1 MIQTKQLR
9 LMKCMRVKSILKFNE
24 DNPKDGSVL
33 IINSNKVSNIN
44 TLLGPIEIKN
54 TSPYKYIMIDRL
66 IDLSINKKPIKKNV
80 YVNAKKDV
88 ELLKDEMPNLRIID
102 TRMLSRGEFSKN
114 FIYYLNNINNV
125 FKMNS
130 ENIPSIKKPFI
141 YWKNVIEVINNYM
154 KYYPNKTMIINI
166 EEYKNSFID
175 TMRKKSKEFNPIT
188 LLYELIKYNYMDFV
202 DLVEDLDIILVSNNG
217 MSLRVNGKECFK
229 LKGMKPNAGSAVASE
244 FKSELS
250 KLMNKTIPDGDI
262 NDAERIY
269 NMDLR
274 VSSITDSILGKYGAA
289 TGEIPENVKEK
300 VSDAVQKAIEQ
311 IDEKQGSAEG
321 ITANT
326 EDIENIIVANTEILK
341 EVAKEK
347 KSVAMKSSAS
357 SKRDELLREK
367 QLSLEVQGKTLGDI
381 LSTSTDDVK
390 IEVNDISKSID
401 TINKNVTKV
410 RYPNINKDYI
420 EKVMQKDI
428 LNTVACLSD
437 REDIQ
442 IYVRNIKIED
452 SSDINNY
459 KDTYTIDLEDSLRVR
474 HRLVFDV
481 PKFIDN
487 RFLWI
492 GGNKKYIN
500 NQQLM
505 LPVVKVSGDTVQ
517 LVSNY
522 NKLFVYRYGSKVSSV
537 NEKLKKAL
545 NSSVNGVRVI
555 NGKYDKENTKYLT
568 IIDYDD
574 LSCNFK
580 EITIGDV
587 TLYFNQTEMRQIF
600 LDNVP
605 KNKIDEYEELVD
617 SKILPVGKGKTN
629 IFYYINFDTNT
640 VHQTNFKNTIDT
652 KMSLIDFIL
661 SKSPQLKEEVS
672 KQSVG
677 KKYMYTRVKIM
688 NKYVPTI
695 LLLAYKNGLS
705 NILNRIKADYFFSDT
720 RPRVDLNETVIE
732 FNDGYLVFSNVPYQ
746 NALLLNGLLEI
757 PTKNYSFDDFS
768 DLLTYQDIFESIYGR
783 RNIANAFSNFFDNF
797 IDPITL
803 EVLQKLSLPTDLT
816 GLVLYANELLID
828 NQFRTE
834 LDLRSFRFRSAE
846 LISARLYK
854 LIATA
859 YEQYKATANHRNPR
873 KISIRKDA
881 LIKDILA
888 QTIVEDYSELNPIVE
903 LQKLHGATKK
913 GPSGCNLA
921 EAYTKTQRSF
931 HKSMTGVYTISSSP
945 DANVGVQRVLTME
958 PPIVD
963 VRGFVDNK
971 AMDNRLDEYNDV
983 NLFGP
988 AEMMTTGG
996 VQRDDAMRTAMSTKQ
1011 STHLTPVSKS
1021 SPSLI
1026 TNGAEKSMHY
1036 HLSKDW
1042 SFVAKDDGKVVELD
1056 EDNGLMIVEYKNGES
1071 DAITIGSRIA
1081 KNGAGGFYL
1090 SKKMIPNYKKG
1101 DTFKKND
1108 ILAQDRDFFTNSEHF
1123 GNQFNIGTLEKIVL
1137 LSSAATFEDSSYV
1150 TKQVSRDM
1158 ASEIVMQKQVVLG
1171 PNTNVDYMVNIGDTI
1186 QSGDELIRFEQSFDE
1201 DSLNVLLANVGE
1213 DMKEDIKMNNKE
1225 KVKSKYSG
1233 VIEDIKIYSSVDLN
1247 DLSPSLRKIVNKH
1260 YKKIKD
1266 RKKLLEKYDNN
1277 NNPLIKCNML
1287 FNENTETVK
1296 TTNDGKFKGV
1306 ALNDGVLIEFYIKI
1320 HDELGPGD
1328 KIVFFSALK
1337 SIITDVIP
1345 EGQEAYTEFRPD
1357 EKIGAVLSCNSIIAR
1372 GIVSCQYMMMGNKLL
1387 IELSRQLKD
1396 IYEGK
1401 K

>member
-9 LMKCMRVKSILKFNE
+9 LMKCMRVKSILKYNE
-24 DNPKDGSVL
+24 NNPKDDSVL
-33 IINSNKVSNIN
+33 LINSNKVSNIN
-44 TLLGPIEIKN
+44 TLLGPIQIK
-54 TSPYKYIMIDRL
+54 TMSPYKYILVDRL

-80 YVNAKKDV
+80 YVNAKKDI
-88 ELLKDEMPNLRIID
+88 ESLKDEMPGIKIID
-102 TRMLSRGEFSKN
+102 TRMLSRGDFHKN
-114 FIYYLNNINNV
+114 IIYYLNNINNI

-130 ENIPSIKKPFI
+130 ENIPTSKKSSI
-141 YWKNVIEVINNYM
+141 YWKNINRVIGNM
-154 KYYPNKTMIINI
+154 QYYPNKTMIINI
-166 EEYKNSFID
+166 EEYKNSFIP
-175 TMRKKSKEFNPIT
+175 TIRRRSKEFNPIT
-188 LLYELIKYNYMDFV
+188 LLYELIKYNYMEFV
-202 DLVEDLDIILVSNNG
+202 DLGNLDIILVSNNG
-217 MSLRVNGKECFK
+217 MSLRVNGSECFK
-229 LKGMKPNAGSAVASE
+229 LKGNKPNVGSAVASE
-244 FKSELS
+244 FKMELF
-250 KLMNKTIPDGDI
+250 KLMNKTMTDEDT

-274 VSSITDSILGKYGAA
+274 VSSITDAILGKYSAV
-289 TGEIPENVKEK
+289 TGEVPDNVKEK
-300 VSDAVQKAIEQ
+300 VNDAVQKAIEQ
-311 IDEKQGSAEG
+311 IDEKQGSGGVAP
-321 ITANT
+321 NT
-326 EDIENIIVANTEILK
+326 EDIENIITANTEILK

-357 SKRDELLREK
+357 SKRDEMLREK
-367 QLSLEVQGKTLGDI
+367 QLTLDVQGKTLGDI
-381 LSTSTDDVK
+381 LSVSTDDVK
-390 IEVNDISKSID
+390 IEVNDISKNVD
-401 TINKNVTKV
+401 TINKNVTEV
-410 RYPNINKDYI
+410 RYPNINKDYV
-420 EKVMQKDI
+420 ENVMKKDI
-428 LNTVACLSD
+428 LSAVTCLSD
-437 REDIQ
+437 KSDIQ
-442 IYVRNIKIED
+442 IYVRNIKVED

-522 NKLFVYRYGSKVSSV
+522 NKLFVYRYGSKVSSL

-545 NSSVNGVRVI
+545 NSPIKGIKVI

-580 EITIGDV
+580 EISIGDIKF
-587 TLYFNQTEMRQIF
+587 YFNQSEIRQIF
-600 LDNVP
+600 LDSVP
-605 KNKIDEYEELVD
+605 KNKIDEYEKLVD
-617 SKILPVGKGKTN
+617 SKILPVGKGNKN
-629 IFYYINFDTNT
+629 VFYYVNFDTNT
-640 VHQTNFKNTIDT
+640 VYQTNFNNSIDT
-652 KMSLIDFIL
+652 KMSLIDFML
-661 SKSPQLKEEVS
+661 SKSPQLKDEIS
-672 KQSVG
+672 KQSTG

-705 NILNRIKADYFFSDT
+705 NILSQIKAEYYFSDT
-720 RPRVDLNETVIE
+720 RPRIDLNESIVE
-732 FNDGYLVFSNVPYQ
+732 FNDGYLVFSNVPFK
-746 NALLLNGLLEI
+746 NSLLLNGLLEI

-768 DLLTYQDIFESIYGR
+768 DVLTYQDIFESIYGR

-816 GLVLYANELLID
+816 GLVLYANELLVD

-834 LDLRSFRFRSAE
+834 LDIRSFRFRSAE
-846 LISARLYK
+846 LIPARLYK
-854 LIATA
+854 LIASS

-903 LQKLHGATKK
+903 MQKLHGATKK
-913 GPSGCNLA
+913 GPSGCNLE
-921 EAYTKTQRSF
+921 EAYTKVQRSF

-945 DANVGVQRVLTME
+945 DGNVGIQRVLTME
-958 PPIVD
+958 PPISD
-963 VRGFVDNK
+963 VRGFIDNK

-988 AEMMTTGG
+988 AEMLTTGG
-996 VQRDDAMRTAMSTKQ
+996 AQRDDAMRTAMSTKQ
-1011 STHLTPVSKS
+1011 STHLTPVSKA

-1026 TNGAEKSMHY
+1026 TNGAEKAIQY

-1042 SFVAKDDGKVVELD
+1042 SFIAKDDGKVVELND
-1056 EDNGLMIVEYKNGES
+1056 DTGLMIVEYKNGES
-1071 DAITIGSRIA
+1071 DAISINNRIA

-1123 GNQFNIGTLEKIVL
+1123 GNQFNIGTLEKIAL

-1171 PNTNVDYMVNIGDTI
+1171 PNTNVDYMVKIGDTV

-1201 DSLNVLLANVGE
+1201 DSLNVLLSNVGE
-1213 DMKEDIKMNNKE
+1213 DMKEDIMMNNKE
-1225 KVKSKYSG
+1225 KVKTKYSG
-1233 VIEDIKIYSSVDLN
+1233 VIEDIKVYSSVSLN
-1247 DLSPSLRKIVNKH
+1247 DLSPSLRKVVNKH
-1260 YKKIKD
+1260 YNRIKD
-1266 RKKLLEKYDNN
+1266 RRKLLEKYDKS
-1277 NNPLIKCNML
+1277 NNPLVKCNML

-1320 HDELGPGD
+1320 HDELGAGD

-1337 SIITDVIP
+1337 TIITNVIP
-1345 EGQEAYTEFRPD
+1345 EGQEAYTSFRPD

>member
-9 LMKCMRVKSILKFNE
+9 LMKCMRVKSILKYNE
-24 DNPKDGSVL
+24 NNPKDDSVL
-33 IINSNKVSNIN
+33 IINSNKVSNID
-44 TLLGPIEIKN
+44 TLLGPIQIK
-54 TSPYKYIMIDRL
+54 TMSPYKYILVDRL
-66 IDLSINKKPIKKNV
+66 IDLSINKTPIKKNV
-80 YVNAKKDV
+80 YVNAKKDI
-88 ELLKDEMPNLRIID
+88 ESLKDEMPGIKTID
-102 TRMLSRGEFSKN
+102 TRMLSRGDFHKN
-114 FIYYLNNINNV
+114 IIYYLNNINNI

-130 ENIPSIKKPFI
+130 ENIPTSKKSSI
-141 YWKNVIEVINNYM
+141 YWKNINRVIGNM
-154 KYYPNKTMIINI
+154 QYYPNKTMIINI
-166 EEYKNSFID
+166 EEYKNSFIP
-175 TMRKKSKEFNPIT
+175 TIRRKSKEFNPIT
-188 LLYELIKYNYMDFV
+188 LLYELIKYNYMEFV
-202 DLVEDLDIILVSNNG
+202 DLGNLDIILVSNNG
-217 MSLRVNGKECFK
+217 MSLRVNGSECFK
-229 LKGMKPNAGSAVASE
+229 LKGNKPNVGSAVASE
-244 FKSELS
+244 FKMELF
-250 KLMNKTIPDGDI
+250 KLMNRTMTDEDT

-274 VSSITDSILGKYGAA
+274 VSSITDAILGKYSAV
-289 TGEIPENVKEK
+289 TGEVPDNVKEK
-300 VSDAVQKAIEQ
+300 VNDAVQKAIEQ
-311 IDEKQGSAEG
+311 IDEKQGSGGVAP
-321 ITANT
+321 NT
-326 EDIENIIVANTEILK
+326 EDIENIITANTEILK

-367 QLSLEVQGKTLGDI
+367 QLTLDVQGKTLGDI
-381 LSTSTDDVK
+381 LSVSTDDVK
-390 IEVNDISKSID
+390 IEVNDISKSVD
-401 TINKNVTKV
+401 TINKNVTEV
-410 RYPNINKDYI
+410 RYPNINKDYV
-420 EKVMQKDI
+420 ENVMKKDI
-428 LNTVACLSD
+428 LSAVTCLSD
-437 REDIQ
+437 KDDIQ
-442 IYVRNIKIED
+442 IYVRNIKVED

-522 NKLFVYRYGSKVSSV
+522 NKLFVYRYGSKVSSL

-545 NSSVNGVRVI
+545 NSPIKGIKVI

-580 EITIGDV
+580 EISIGDIKF
-587 TLYFNQTEMRQIF
+587 YFNQSEIRQLF
-600 LDNVP
+600 LDSVP
-605 KNKIDEYEELVD
+605 KNKIDEYEKLVD
-617 SKILPVGKGKTN
+617 SKILPVGKGNKN
-629 IFYYINFDTNT
+629 VFYYVNFDTNT
-640 VHQTNFKNTIDT
+640 VYQTNFNNSIDT
-652 KMSLIDFIL
+652 KMSLIDFML
-661 SKSPQLKEEVS
+661 SKSPQLKDELS
-672 KQSVG
+672 KQSTG

-705 NILNRIKADYFFSDT
+705 NILSQIKAEYYFSDT
-720 RPRVDLNETVIE
+720 RPRIALNESIVE
-732 FNDGYLVFSNVPYQ
+732 FNDGYLVFSNVPFK
-746 NALLLNGLLEI
+746 NSLLLNGLLEI

-768 DLLTYQDIFESIYGR
+768 DVLTYQDIFESIYGR

-816 GLVLYANELLID
+816 GLVLYANELLVD

-834 LDLRSFRFRSAE
+834 LDIRSFRFRSAE
-846 LISARLYK
+846 LIPARLYK
-854 LIATA
+854 LIASS

-903 LQKLHGATKK
+903 MQKLHGATKK
-913 GPSGCNLA
+913 GPSGCNLE
-921 EAYTKTQRSF
+921 EAYTKVQRSF

-945 DANVGVQRVLTME
+945 DGNVGIQRVLTME
-958 PPIVD
+958 PPISD
-963 VRGFVDNK
+963 VRGFIDNK

-988 AEMMTTGG
+988 AEMLTTGG
-996 VQRDDAMRTAMSTKQ
+996 AQRDDAMRTAMSTKQ
-1011 STHLTPVSKS
+1011 STHLTPVSKA

-1026 TNGAEKSMHY
+1026 TNGSEKAIQY

-1042 SFVAKDDGKVVELD
+1042 SFIAKDDGKVVELND
-1056 EDNGLMIVEYKNGES
+1056 DTGLMIVEYKNGES
-1071 DAITIGSRIA
+1071 DAISINNRIA

-1123 GNQFNIGTLEKIVL
+1123 GNQFNIGTLEKIAL

-1171 PNTNVDYMVNIGDTI
+1171 PNTNVDYMVKIGDTV

-1201 DSLNVLLANVGE
+1201 DSLNVLLSNVGE
-1213 DMKEDIKMNNKE
+1213 DMKEDIMMNNKE
-1225 KVKSKYSG
+1225 KVKTKYSG
-1233 VIEDIKIYSSVDLN
+1233 VIEDIKVYSSVSLN

-1260 YKKIKD
+1260 YNRIKD
-1266 RKKLLEKYDNN
+1266 RRKLLEKYDKS
-1277 NNPLIKCNML
+1277 NNPLVKCNML

-1320 HDELGPGD
+1320 HDELGAGD

-1337 SIITDVIP
+1337 TIITNVIP
-1345 EGQEAYTEFRPD
+1345 EGQEAYTAFRPD

-1372 GIVSCQYMMMGNKLL
+1372 RIVSCQYMMMGNKLL

>member
-9 LMKCMRVKSILKFNE
+9 LMKCMRVKSILKYNE
-24 DNPKDGSVL
+24 NNLKDDSVL
-33 IINSNKVSNIN
+33 IINSNKVSNVN
-44 TLLGPIEIKN
+44 TLLGPIQIK
-54 TSPYKYIMIDRL
+54 TMSPYKYIVVDRL
-66 IDLSINKKPIKKNV
+66 IDLSINKKNIKKNV
-80 YVNAKKDV
+80 YVNAKKDI
-88 ELLKDEMPNLRIID
+88 ESLKDEMPGIKIID
-102 TRMLSRGEFSKN
+102 TRMLSRGDFHKN
-114 FIYYLNNINNV
+114 IIYYLNNINNI

-130 ENIPSIKKPFI
+130 ENIPASKKSSI
-141 YWKNVIEVINNYM
+141 YWKNVKRIIGNME
-154 KYYPNKTMIINI
+154 YYPNKTMIINT
-166 EEYKNSFID
+166 EEYKNNFIP
-175 TMRKKSKEFNPIT
+175 TMRRKSKEFNPIT
-188 LLYELIKYNYMDFV
+188 LLYELIKYNYMEFV
-202 DLVEDLDIILVSNNG
+202 DLGNLDIILVSNNG
-217 MSLRVNGKECFK
+217 MSLRVNGSECFK
-229 LKGMKPNAGSAVASE
+229 LKGNKPNVGSAVASE
-244 FKSELS
+244 FKRELF
-250 KLMNKTIPDGDI
+250 KLMNKTMTDEDT

-274 VSSITDSILGKYGAA
+274 VSSITDTILGKYSAV
-289 TGEIPENVKEK
+289 TGEVPDSVKEK
-300 VSDAVQKAIEQ
+300 VNDAVQKAVEQ
-311 IDEKQGSAEG
+311 LDEKQGSEG
-321 ITANT
+321 VAPNT
-326 EDIENIIVANTEILK
+326 EDIENIITANTEILK

-357 SKRDELLREK
+357 SKRDEMLREK
-367 QLSLEVQGKTLGDI
+367 QLTLDVQGKTLGDI
-381 LSTSTDDVK
+381 LSIPTDDVE
-390 IEVNDISKSID
+390 IEVNDISESVD
-401 TINKNVTKV
+401 TINKNVTEV
-410 RYPNINKDYI
+410 RYPNINKDYV
-420 EKVMQKDI
+420 EKVMKKDI
-428 LNTVACLSD
+428 LSAVTCLSD
-437 REDIQ
+437 KENIQ
-442 IYVRNIKIED
+442 IYVRNIKVED

-522 NKLFVYRYGSKVSSV
+522 NKLFVYRYGTKVSSL

-545 NSSVNGVRVI
+545 NSPINGIRVV

-580 EITIGDV
+580 EITIGDIKF
-587 TLYFNQTEMRQIF
+587 YFNQSEIRQIF
-600 LDNVP
+600 LDSVP
-605 KNKIDEYEELVD
+605 KTKIDEYEKLVD
-617 SKILPVGKGKTN
+617 SKILPVGKGNKN
-629 IFYYINFDTNT
+629 VFYYVNFDTNT
-640 VHQTNFKNTIDT
+640 VYQTNFNSSIDT
-652 KMSLIDFIL
+652 KMSLIDFML
-661 SKSPQLKEEVS
+661 SKSPKLKDEIS
-672 KQSVG
+672 KQSTG

-695 LLLAYKNGLS
+695 LLLAYKNGLY
-705 NILNRIKADYFFSDT
+705 NILNQIKAEYYFSDT
-720 RPRVDLNETVIE
+720 RPRIALNESVVE
-732 FNDGYLVFSNVPYQ
+732 FNDGYLVFSNVPFK
-746 NALLLNGLLEI
+746 NSLLLNGLLEI

-768 DLLTYQDIFESIYGR
+768 DVLTYQDIFESIYGR

-797 IDPITL
+797 VDPITL

-816 GLVLYANELLID
+816 GLVLYANELLVD

-834 LDLRSFRFRSAE
+834 LDIRSFRFRSAE
-846 LISARLYK
+846 LIPARLYK
-854 LIATA
+854 LIASS

-903 LQKLHGATKK
+903 MQKLHGATKK
-913 GPSGCNLA
+913 GPSGCNLE
-921 EAYTKTQRSF
+921 EAYTKVQRSF

-945 DANVGVQRVLTME
+945 DNNVGIQRVLTME
-958 PPIVD
+958 PPITD
-963 VRGFVDNK
+963 VRGFIDNK
-971 AMDNRLDEYNDV
+971 AMDNRVDEYNDV

-988 AEMMTTGG
+988 AEMLTTGG
-996 VQRDDAMRTAMSTKQ
+996 AQRDDAMRTAMSTKQ
-1011 STHLTPVSKS
+1011 STHLTPVSKA

-1026 TNGAEKSMHY
+1026 TNGAEKAIQY

-1042 SFVAKDDGKVVELD
+1042 SFIAKDDGKVVELN
-1056 EDNGLMIVEYKNGES
+1056 EDTGLMIVEYKNGES
-1071 DAITIGSRIA
+1071 DAISINSRIA

-1090 SKKMIPNYKKG
+1090 SKKMIPNYKQG

-1123 GNQFNIGTLEKIVL
+1123 GNQFNIGTLEKIAL

-1171 PNTNVDYMVNIGDTI
+1171 PNTNVDYMVKIGDTV

-1201 DSLNVLLANVGE
+1201 DSLNVLLSNVGE
-1213 DMKEDIKMNNKE
+1213 DMKEDIMMNNKE
-1225 KVKSKYSG
+1225 KVKTKYSG
-1233 VIEDIKIYSSVDLN
+1233 VIEDIKVYSSVSLN
-1247 DLSPSLRKIVNKH
+1247 DLSPSLRKVVNKH
-1260 YKKIKD
+1260 YNRIKD
-1266 RKKLLEKYDNN
+1266 RRKLLEKYDKS
-1277 NNPLIKCNML
+1277 NNPLVKCNML

-1320 HDELGPGD
+1320 HDELGAGD

-1337 SIITDVIP
+1337 TIITNVIP
-1345 EGQEAYTEFRPD
+1345 EGQEAYTAFRPD

-1372 GIVSCQYMMMGNKLL
+1372 GIVSCQYMIMGNKLL

>member
-9 LMKCMRVKSILKFNE
+9 LMKCMRVKSILKYNE
-24 DNPKDGSVL
+24 NNPKDDSVL
-33 IINSNKVSNIN
+33 LINSNKVSNIN
-44 TLLGPIEIKN
+44 TLLGPIQIK
-54 TSPYKYIMIDRL
+54 TMSPYKYILVDRL

-80 YVNAKKDV
+80 YVNAKKDI
-88 ELLKDEMPNLRIID
+88 ESLKNEMPGIKTID
-102 TRMLSRGEFSKN
+102 NRMLSRGDFHKN
-114 FIYYLNNINNV
+114 IIYYLNNINNI

-130 ENIPSIKKPFI
+130 ENIPTSKKSSI
-141 YWKNVIEVINNYM
+141 YWKNINRVIGNM
-154 KYYPNKTMIINI
+154 QYYPNKTMIINI
-166 EEYKNSFID
+166 EEYKNSFIP
-175 TMRKKSKEFNPIT
+175 TIRRKSKEFNPIT
-188 LLYELIKYNYMDFV
+188 LLYELIKYNYMEFV
-202 DLVEDLDIILVSNNG
+202 DLGNLDIILVSNNG
-217 MSLRVNGKECFK
+217 MSLRVNGSECFK
-229 LKGMKPNAGSAVASE
+229 LKGNKSNVGSAVASE
-244 FKSELS
+244 FKMELF
-250 KLMNKTIPDGDI
+250 KLMNRTMTDEDT

-274 VSSITDSILGKYGAA
+274 VSSITDAILGKYSAV
-289 TGEIPENVKEK
+289 TGEVPDSVKEK
-300 VSDAVQKAIEQ
+300 VNDAVQKAIEQ
-311 IDEKQGSAEG
+311 IDEKQGSGGVAP
-321 ITANT
+321 NT
-326 EDIENIIVANTEILK
+326 EDIENIITANTEILK

-347 KSVAMKSSAS
+347 KSIAMKSSAS

-367 QLSLEVQGKTLGDI
+367 QLTLDVQGKTLGDI
-381 LSTSTDDVK
+381 LSVSTDDVK
-390 IEVNDISKSID
+390 IEVNDISKSVD
-401 TINKNVTKV
+401 TINKNVTEV
-410 RYPNINKDYI
+410 RYPNINKDYV
-420 EKVMQKDI
+420 ENVMKKDI
-428 LNTVACLSD
+428 LSAVTCLSD
-437 REDIQ
+437 KSDIQ
-442 IYVRNIKIED
+442 IYVRNIKVED

-474 HRLVFDV
+474 HRLTFDV

-522 NKLFVYRYGSKVSSV
+522 NKLFVYRYGSKVSSL

-545 NSSVNGVRVI
+545 NSPIKGIKVI

-580 EITIGDV
+580 EISIGDIKF
-587 TLYFNQTEMRQIF
+587 YFNQSEIRQLF
-600 LDNVP
+600 LDSVP
-605 KNKIDEYEELVD
+605 KNKIDEYEKLVD
-617 SKILPVGKGKTN
+617 SKILPVGKGNKN
-629 IFYYINFDTNT
+629 VFYYVNFDTNT
-640 VHQTNFKNTIDT
+640 VYQTNFNNSIDT
-652 KMSLIDFIL
+652 KMSLIDFML
-661 SKSPQLKEEVS
+661 SKSPQLKDEIS
-672 KQSVG
+672 KQSTG

-705 NILNRIKADYFFSDT
+705 NILNQIKAEYYFSDT
-720 RPRVDLNETVIE
+720 RPRIALNESVVE
-732 FNDGYLVFSNVPYQ
+732 FNDGYLVFSNVPFK
-746 NALLLNGLLEI
+746 NSLLLNGLLEI

-768 DLLTYQDIFESIYGR
+768 DVLTYQDIFESIYGR

-816 GLVLYANELLID
+816 GLVLYANELLVD

-834 LDLRSFRFRSAE
+834 LDIRSFRFRSAE
-846 LISARLYK
+846 LIPTRLYK
-854 LIATA
+854 LIASS

-903 LQKLHGATKK
+903 MQKLHGATKK
-913 GPSGCNLA
+913 GPSGCNLE
-921 EAYTKTQRSF
+921 EAYTKVQRSF

-945 DANVGVQRVLTME
+945 DGNVGIQRVLTME
-958 PPIVD
+958 PPISD
-963 VRGFVDNK
+963 VRGFIDNK

-988 AEMMTTGG
+988 AEMLTTGG
-996 VQRDDAMRTAMSTKQ
+996 AQRDDAMRTAMSTKQ
-1011 STHLTPVSKS
+1011 STHLTPVSKA

-1026 TNGAEKSMHY
+1026 TNGAEKSIQY

-1042 SFVAKDDGKVVELD
+1042 SFIAKDDGKVVELND
-1056 EDNGLMIVEYKNGES
+1056 DTGLMIVEYKNGES
-1071 DAITIGSRIA
+1071 DAISINNRIA

-1123 GNQFNIGTLEKIVL
+1123 GNQFNIGTLEKIAL

-1171 PNTNVDYMVNIGDTI
+1171 PNTNVDYMVKIGDTV

-1201 DSLNVLLANVGE
+1201 DSLNVLLSNVGE
-1213 DMKEDIKMNNKE
+1213 DMKEDIMMNNKE
-1225 KVKSKYSG
+1225 KVKTKYSG
-1233 VIEDIKIYSSVDLN
+1233 VIEDIKVYSSVSLN
-1247 DLSPSLRKIVNKH
+1247 DLSPSLRKVVNKH
-1260 YKKIKD
+1260 YNRIKD
-1266 RKKLLEKYDNN
+1266 RRKLLEKYDKS
-1277 NNPLIKCNML
+1277 NNPLVKCNML

-1320 HDELGPGD
+1320 HDELGAGD

-1337 SIITDVIP
+1337 TIITNVIP
-1345 EGQEAYTEFRPD
+1345 EGQEAYTAFRPD

>member
-9 LMKCMRVKSILKFNE
+9 LMKCMRVKSILKYNE
-24 DNPKDGSVL
+24 NNPKDDSVL
-33 IINSNKVSNIN
+33 LINSNKVSNIN
-44 TLLGPIEIKN
+44 TLLGPIQIK
-54 TSPYKYIMIDRL
+54 TMSPYKYILVDRL

-80 YVNAKKDV
+80 YVNAKKDI
-88 ELLKDEMPNLRIID
+88 ESLKDEMPGIKTID
-102 TRMLSRGEFSKN
+102 TRMLSRGDFHKN
-114 FIYYLNNINNV
+114 IIYYLNNINNI

-130 ENIPSIKKPFI
+130 ENIPTSKKSSI
-141 YWKNVIEVINNYM
+141 YWKNINRVIGNM
-154 KYYPNKTMIINI
+154 QYYPNKTMIINI
-166 EEYKNSFID
+166 EEYKNSFIP
-175 TMRKKSKEFNPIT
+175 TIRRRSKEFNPIT
-188 LLYELIKYNYMDFV
+188 LLYELIKYNYMEFV
-202 DLVEDLDIILVSNNG
+202 DLGNLDIILVSNNG
-217 MSLRVNGKECFK
+217 MSLRVNGSECFK
-229 LKGMKPNAGSAVASE
+229 LKGNKPNVGSAVASE
-244 FKSELS
+244 FKMELF
-250 KLMNKTIPDGDI
+250 KLMNKTMTDEDS

-274 VSSITDSILGKYGAA
+274 VSSITDAILGKYSAV
-289 TGEIPENVKEK
+289 TGEVPDSVKEK
-300 VSDAVQKAIEQ
+300 VNDAVQKAIEQ
-311 IDEKQGSAEG
+311 IDEKQGSGGVAP
-321 ITANT
+321 NT
-326 EDIENIIVANTEILK
+326 EDIENIITANTEILK

-347 KSVAMKSSAS
+347 KSIAMKSSAS

-367 QLSLEVQGKTLGDI
+367 QLTLDVQGKTLGDI
-381 LSTSTDDVK
+381 LSVSTDDVK
-390 IEVNDISKSID
+390 IEVNDISKSVD
-401 TINKNVTKV
+401 TINKNVTEV

-420 EKVMQKDI
+420 ENVMKKDI
-428 LNTVACLSD
+428 LSAVTCLSD
-437 REDIQ
+437 KDNIQ
-442 IYVRNIKIED
+442 VYVRNIKVED

-474 HRLVFDV
+474 HRLTFDV

-522 NKLFVYRYGSKVSSV
+522 NKLFVYRYGSKVSSL

-545 NSSVNGVRVI
+545 NSPIKGIKVI

-580 EITIGDV
+580 EISIGDIKF
-587 TLYFNQTEMRQIF
+587 YFNQSEIRQLF
-600 LDNVP
+600 LDSVP
-605 KNKIDEYEELVD
+605 KNKIDEYEKLVD
-617 SKILPVGKGKTN
+617 SKILPVGKGNKN
-629 IFYYINFDTNT
+629 VFYYVNFDTNT
-640 VHQTNFKNTIDT
+640 VYQTNFNNIIDT
-652 KMSLIDFIL
+652 KMSLIDFML
-661 SKSPQLKEEVS
+661 SKSPQLKDEIS
-672 KQSVG
+672 KQSTG

-705 NILNRIKADYFFSDT
+705 NILSQIKAEYYFSDT
-720 RPRVDLNETVIE
+720 RPRIALNESVVE
-732 FNDGYLVFSNVPYQ
+732 FNDGYLVFSNVPFK
-746 NALLLNGLLEI
+746 NSLLLNGLLEI

-768 DLLTYQDIFESIYGR
+768 DVLTYQDIFESIYGR

-816 GLVLYANELLID
+816 GLVLYANELLVD

-834 LDLRSFRFRSAE
+834 LDIRSFRFRSAE
-846 LISARLYK
+846 LIPARLYK
-854 LIATA
+854 LIASS

-903 LQKLHGATKK
+903 MQKLHGATKK
-913 GPSGCNLA
+913 GPSGCNLE
-921 EAYTKTQRSF
+921 EAYTKVQRSF

-945 DANVGVQRVLTME
+945 DGNVGIQRVLTME
-958 PPIVD
+958 PPISD
-963 VRGFVDNK
+963 VRGFIDNK

-988 AEMMTTGG
+988 AEMLTTGG
-996 VQRDDAMRTAMSTKQ
+996 AQRDDAMRTAMSTKQ
-1011 STHLTPVSKS
+1011 STHLTPVSKA

-1026 TNGAEKSMHY
+1026 TNGSEKAIQY

-1042 SFVAKDDGKVVELD
+1042 SFIAKDDGKVVELND
-1056 EDNGLMIVEYKNGES
+1056 DTGLMIVEYKNGES
-1071 DAITIGSRIA
+1071 DAISINNRIA

-1123 GNQFNIGTLEKIVL
+1123 GNQFNIGTLEKIAL

-1171 PNTNVDYMVNIGDTI
+1171 PNTNVDYMVKIGDTV

-1201 DSLNVLLANVGE
+1201 DSLNVLLSNVGE
-1213 DMKEDIKMNNKE
+1213 DMKEDIMMNNKE
-1225 KVKSKYSG
+1225 KVKTKYSG
-1233 VIEDIKIYSSVDLN
+1233 VIEDIKVYSSVSLN
-1247 DLSPSLRKIVNKH
+1247 DLSPSLRKVVNKH
-1260 YKKIKD
+1260 YNRIKD
-1266 RKKLLEKYDNN
+1266 RRKLLEKYDKS
-1277 NNPLIKCNML
+1277 NNPLVKCNML

-1320 HDELGPGD
+1320 HDELGAGD

-1337 SIITDVIP
+1337 TIITNVIP
-1345 EGQEAYTEFRPD
+1345 EGQEAYTAFRPD

>member
-9 LMKCMRVKSILKFNE
+9 LMKCMRVKSILKYNE
-24 DNPKDGSVL
+24 NNPKDDSVL
-33 IINSNKVSNIN
+33 LINSNKVSNIN
-44 TLLGPIEIKN
+44 TLLGPIQIK
-54 TSPYKYIMIDRL
+54 TMSPYKYILVDRL

-80 YVNAKKDV
+80 YVNAKKDI
-88 ELLKDEMPNLRIID
+88 ESLKDEMPGIKTID
-102 TRMLSRGEFSKN
+102 TRMLSRGDFHKN
-114 FIYYLNNINNV
+114 IIYYLNNINNI

-130 ENIPSIKKPFI
+130 ENIPTSKKSSI
-141 YWKNVIEVINNYM
+141 YWKNINRVIGNM
-154 KYYPNKTMIINI
+154 QYYPNKTMIINI
-166 EEYKNSFID
+166 EEYKNSFIP
-175 TMRKKSKEFNPIT
+175 TIRRKSKEFNPIT
-188 LLYELIKYNYMDFV
+188 LLYELIKYNYMEFV
-202 DLVEDLDIILVSNNG
+202 DLGNLDIILVSNNG
-217 MSLRVNGKECFK
+217 MSLRVNGSECFK
-229 LKGMKPNAGSAVASE
+229 LKGNKSNVGSAVASE
-244 FKSELS
+244 FKMELF
-250 KLMNKTIPDGDI
+250 KLMNRTMTDEDT

-274 VSSITDSILGKYGAA
+274 VSSITDAILGKYSAV
-289 TGEIPENVKEK
+289 TGEVPDSVKEK
-300 VSDAVQKAIEQ
+300 VNDAVQKAIEQ
-311 IDEKQGSAEG
+311 IDEKQGSGGVAP
-321 ITANT
+321 NT
-326 EDIENIIVANTEILK
+326 EDIENIITANTEILK

-347 KSVAMKSSAS
+347 KSIAMKSSAS

-367 QLSLEVQGKTLGDI
+367 QLTLDVQGKTLGDI
-381 LSTSTDDVK
+381 LSVSTDDVK
-390 IEVNDISKSID
+390 IEVNDISKSVD
-401 TINKNVTKV
+401 TINKNVTEV

-420 EKVMQKDI
+420 ENVMKKDI
-428 LNTVACLSD
+428 LSAVTCLSD
-437 REDIQ
+437 KSDIQ
-442 IYVRNIKIED
+442 IYVRNIKVED

-474 HRLVFDV
+474 HRLTFDV

-522 NKLFVYRYGSKVSSV
+522 NKLFVYRYGSKVSSL

-545 NSSVNGVRVI
+545 NSPIKGIKVI

-580 EITIGDV
+580 EISIGDIKF
-587 TLYFNQTEMRQIF
+587 YFNQSEIRQLF
-600 LDNVP
+600 LDSVP
-605 KNKIDEYEELVD
+605 KNKIDEYEKLVD
-617 SKILPVGKGKTN
+617 SKILPVGKGNKN
-629 IFYYINFDTNT
+629 VFYYVNFDTNT
-640 VHQTNFKNTIDT
+640 VYQTNFNNIIDT
-652 KMSLIDFIL
+652 KMSLIDFML
-661 SKSPQLKEEVS
+661 SKSPQLKDEIS
-672 KQSVG
+672 KQSTG

-705 NILNRIKADYFFSDT
+705 NILSQIKAEYYFSDT
-720 RPRVDLNETVIE
+720 RPRIALNESIVE
-732 FNDGYLVFSNVPYQ
+732 FNDGYLVFSNVPFK
-746 NALLLNGLLEI
+746 NSLLLNGLLEI

-768 DLLTYQDIFESIYGR
+768 DVLTYQDIFESIYGR

-816 GLVLYANELLID
+816 GLVLYANELLVD

-834 LDLRSFRFRSAE
+834 LDIRSFRFRSAE
-846 LISARLYK
+846 LIPARLYK
-854 LIATA
+854 LIASS

-903 LQKLHGATKK
+903 MQKLHGATKK
-913 GPSGCNLA
+913 GPSGCNLE
-921 EAYTKTQRSF
+921 EAYTKVQRSF

-945 DANVGVQRVLTME
+945 DGNVGIQRVLTME
-958 PPIVD
+958 PPISD
-963 VRGFVDNK
+963 VRGFIDNK

-988 AEMMTTGG
+988 AEMLTTGG
-996 VQRDDAMRTAMSTKQ
+996 AQRDDAMRTAMSTKQ
-1011 STHLTPVSKS
+1011 STHLTPVSKA

-1026 TNGAEKSMHY
+1026 TNGAEKSIQY

-1042 SFVAKDDGKVVELD
+1042 SFIAKDDGKVVELND
-1056 EDNGLMIVEYKNGES
+1056 DTGLMIVEYKNGES
-1071 DAITIGSRIA
+1071 DAISINNRIA

-1123 GNQFNIGTLEKIVL
+1123 GNQFNIGTLEKIAL

-1171 PNTNVDYMVNIGDTI
+1171 PNTNVDYMVKIGDTV

-1201 DSLNVLLANVGE
+1201 DSLNVLLSNVGE
-1213 DMKEDIKMNNKE
+1213 DMKEDIMMNNKE
-1225 KVKSKYSG
+1225 KVKTKYSG
-1233 VIEDIKIYSSVDLN
+1233 VIEDIKVYSSVSLN
-1247 DLSPSLRKIVNKH
+1247 DLSPSLRKVVNKH
-1260 YKKIKD
+1260 YNRIKD
-1266 RKKLLEKYDNN
+1266 RRKLLEKYDKS
-1277 NNPLIKCNML
+1277 NNPLVKCNML

-1320 HDELGPGD
+1320 HDELGAGD

-1337 SIITDVIP
+1337 TIITNVIP
-1345 EGQEAYTEFRPD
+1345 EGQEAYTAFRPD

-1372 GIVSCQYMMMGNKLL
+1372 GIVSCQYMIMGNKLL

>member
-9 LMKCMRVKSILKFNE
+9 LMKCMRVKSILKYNE
-24 DNPKDGSVL
+24 NNPKDDSVL

-44 TLLGPIEIKN
+44 TLLGPIQIK
-54 TSPYKYIMIDRL
+54 TMSPYKYILVDRL

-80 YVNAKKDV
+80 YVNAKKDI
-88 ELLKDEMPNLRIID
+88 ESLKDEMPGIKTID
-102 TRMLSRGEFSKN
+102 NRMLSRGDFHKN
-114 FIYYLNNINNV
+114 IIYYLNNINNI

-130 ENIPSIKKPFI
+130 ENIPTSKKSSI
-141 YWKNVIEVINNYM
+141 YWKNINRVICNM
-154 KYYPNKTMIINI
+154 QYYPNKTMIINI
-166 EEYKNSFID
+166 EEYKNSFIP
-175 TMRKKSKEFNPIT
+175 TIRRKSKEFNPIT
-188 LLYELIKYNYMDFV
+188 LLYELIKYNYMEFV
-202 DLVEDLDIILVSNNG
+202 DLGNLDIILVSNNG
-217 MSLRVNGKECFK
+217 MSLRVNGSECFK
-229 LKGMKPNAGSAVASE
+229 LKGNKPNVGSVVASE
-244 FKSELS
+244 FKMELF
-250 KLMNKTIPDGDI
+250 KLMNKTMTDEDT

-274 VSSITDSILGKYGAA
+274 VSSITDAILGKYSAV
-289 TGEIPENVKEK
+289 TGEVPDSVKEK
-300 VSDAVQKAIEQ
+300 VNDAVQKAIEQ
-311 IDEKQGSAEG
+311 IDEKQGSGGVAP
-321 ITANT
+321 NT
-326 EDIENIIVANTEILK
+326 EDIENIITANTEILK

-347 KSVAMKSSAS
+347 KSIAMKSSAS

-367 QLSLEVQGKTLGDI
+367 QLTLDVQGKTLGDI
-381 LSTSTDDVK
+381 LSVSTDDVK
-390 IEVNDISKSID
+390 IEVNDISKSVD
-401 TINKNVTKV
+401 TINKNVTEV

-420 EKVMQKDI
+420 ENVMKKDI
-428 LNTVACLSD
+428 LSAVTCLSD
-437 REDIQ
+437 KSDIQ
-442 IYVRNIKIED
+442 IYVRNIKVED

-474 HRLVFDV
+474 HRLTFDV

-522 NKLFVYRYGSKVSSV
+522 NKLFVYRYGSKVSSL

-545 NSSVNGVRVI
+545 NSPIKGIKVI

-580 EITIGDV
+580 EITIGDIKF
-587 TLYFNQTEMRQIF
+587 YFNQSEIRQLF
-600 LDNVP
+600 LDSVP
-605 KNKIDEYEELVD
+605 KNKIDEYEKLVD
-617 SKILPVGKGKTN
+617 SKILPVGKGNKN
-629 IFYYINFDTNT
+629 VFYYVNFDTNT
-640 VHQTNFKNTIDT
+640 VYQTNFNNSIDT
-652 KMSLIDFIL
+652 KMSLIDFML
-661 SKSPQLKEEVS
+661 SKSPQLKDEIS
-672 KQSVG
+672 KQSTG

-705 NILNRIKADYFFSDT
+705 NILSQIKAEYYFSDT
-720 RPRVDLNETVIE
+720 RPRIALNESIVE
-732 FNDGYLVFSNVPYQ
+732 FNDGYLVFSNVPFK
-746 NALLLNGLLEI
+746 NSLLLNGLLEI

-768 DLLTYQDIFESIYGR
+768 DVLTYQDIFESIYGR

-816 GLVLYANELLID
+816 GLVLYANELLVD

-834 LDLRSFRFRSAE
+834 LDIRSFRFRSAE
-846 LISARLYK
+846 LIPARLYK
-854 LIATA
+854 LIASS

-903 LQKLHGATKK
+903 MQKLHGATKK
-913 GPSGCNLA
+913 GPSGCNLE
-921 EAYTKTQRSF
+921 EAYTKVQRSF

-945 DANVGVQRVLTME
+945 DGNVGIQRVLTME
-958 PPIVD
+958 PPISD
-963 VRGFVDNK
+963 VRGFIDNK
-971 AMDNRLDEYNDV
+971 AMDNRIDEYNDV

-988 AEMMTTGG
+988 AEMLTTGG
-996 VQRDDAMRTAMSTKQ
+996 AQRDDAMRTAMSTKQ
-1011 STHLTPVSKS
+1011 STHLTPVSKA

-1026 TNGAEKSMHY
+1026 TNGAEKAIQY

-1042 SFVAKDDGKVVELD
+1042 SFIAKDDGKVVELND
-1056 EDNGLMIVEYKNGES
+1056 DTGLMIVEYKNGES
-1071 DAITIGSRIA
+1071 DAISINNRIA

-1123 GNQFNIGTLEKIVL
+1123 GNQFNIGTLEKIAL

-1171 PNTNVDYMVNIGDTI
+1171 PNTNVDYMVKIGDTV

-1201 DSLNVLLANVGE
+1201 DSLNVLLSNVGE
-1213 DMKEDIKMNNKE
+1213 DMKEDIMMNNKE
-1225 KVKSKYSG
+1225 KVKTKYSG
-1233 VIEDIKIYSSVDLN
+1233 VIEDIKVYSSVSLN
-1247 DLSPSLRKIVNKH
+1247 DLSPSLRKVVNKH
-1260 YKKIKD
+1260 YNRIKD
-1266 RKKLLEKYDNN
+1266 RRKLLEKYDKS
-1277 NNPLIKCNML
+1277 NNPLVKCNML

-1320 HDELGPGD
+1320 HDELGAGD

-1337 SIITDVIP
+1337 TIITNVIP
-1345 EGQEAYTEFRPD
+1345 EGQEAYTAFRPD

>member
-9 LMKCMRVKSILKFNE
+9 LMKCMRVKSILKYNE
-24 DNPKDGSVL
+24 NNPKDDSVL
-33 IINSNKVSNIN
+33 IINSNKVSNIH
-44 TLLGPIEIKN
+44 TLLGPIQIK
-54 TSPYKYIMIDRL
+54 TMSPYKYIVVDRL
-66 IDLSINKKPIKKNV
+66 IDLSINKKNIKKNV
-80 YVNAKKDV
+80 YVNAKKDI
-88 ELLKDEMPNLRIID
+88 ESLKDEMSGIKIID
-102 TRMLSRGEFSKN
+102 ARMLSRGDFHKN
-114 FIYYLNNINNV
+114 IIYYLNNINNI

-130 ENIPSIKKPFI
+130 ENIPASKKSSI
-141 YWKNVIEVINNYM
+141 YWKNVKRIIGNME
-154 KYYPNKTMIINI
+154 YYPNKTMIINT
-166 EEYKNSFID
+166 EEYKNNFIP
-175 TMRKKSKEFNPIT
+175 TMRRKSKEFNPIT
-188 LLYELIKYNYMDFV
+188 LLYELIKYNYMEFV
-202 DLVEDLDIILVSNNG
+202 DLGNLDIILVSNNG
-217 MSLRVNGKECFK
+217 MSLRVNGSECFK
-229 LKGMKPNAGSAVASE
+229 LKGNKPNVGSAVASE
-244 FKSELS
+244 FKRELF
-250 KLMNKTIPDGDI
+250 KLMNKTMTDEDT

-274 VSSITDSILGKYGAA
+274 VSSITDTILGKYSAV
-289 TGEIPENVKEK
+289 TGEVPDSVKEK
-300 VSDAVQKAIEQ
+300 VNDAVQKAVEQ
-311 IDEKQGSAEG
+311 LDEKQGSEG
-321 ITANT
+321 VAPNT
-326 EDIENIIVANTEILK
+326 EDIENIITANTEILK

-347 KSVAMKSSAS
+347 KSLAMKSSAS
-357 SKRDELLREK
+357 SKRDEMLREK
-367 QLSLEVQGKTLGDI
+367 QLTLDVQGKTLGDI
-381 LSTSTDDVK
+381 LSIPTDDVE
-390 IEVNDISKSID
+390 IEVNDISESVD
-401 TINKNVTKV
+401 TINKNVTEV
-410 RYPNINKDYI
+410 RYPNINKDYV
-420 EKVMQKDI
+420 EKVMKKDI
-428 LNTVACLSD
+428 LSAVTCLSD
-437 REDIQ
+437 KENIQ
-442 IYVRNIKIED
+442 IYVRNIKVED

-522 NKLFVYRYGSKVSSV
+522 NKLFVYRYGTKVSSL

-545 NSSVNGVRVI
+545 NSPINGIRVV

-580 EITIGDV
+580 EITIGDIKF
-587 TLYFNQTEMRQIF
+587 YFNQSEIRQIF
-600 LDNVP
+600 LDSVP
-605 KNKIDEYEELVD
+605 KTKIDEYEKLVD
-617 SKILPVGKGKTN
+617 SKILPVGKGNKN
-629 IFYYINFDTNT
+629 VFYYVNFDTNT
-640 VHQTNFKNTIDT
+640 VYQTNFNSSIDT
-652 KMSLIDFIL
+652 KMSLIDFML
-661 SKSPQLKEEVS
+661 SKSPKLKDEIS
-672 KQSVG
+672 KQSTG

-705 NILNRIKADYFFSDT
+705 NILNQIKAEYYFSDT
-720 RPRVDLNETVIE
+720 RPRIALNESVVE
-732 FNDGYLVFSNVPYQ
+732 FNDGYLVFSNVPFK
-746 NALLLNGLLEI
+746 NSLLLNGLLEI

-768 DLLTYQDIFESIYGR
+768 DVLTYQDIFESIYGR

-816 GLVLYANELLID
+816 GLVLYANELLVD

-834 LDLRSFRFRSAE
+834 LDIRSFRFRSAE
-846 LISARLYK
+846 LIPARLYK
-854 LIATA
+854 LIASS

-903 LQKLHGATKK
+903 MQKLHGATKK
-913 GPSGCNLA
+913 GPSGCNLE
-921 EAYTKTQRSF
+921 EAYTKVQRSF

-945 DANVGVQRVLTME
+945 DGNVGIQRVLTME
-958 PPIVD
+958 PPITD
-963 VRGFVDNK
+963 VRGFIDNK
-971 AMDNRLDEYNDV
+971 AMDNRVDEYNDV

-988 AEMMTTGG
+988 AEMLTTGG
-996 VQRDDAMRTAMSTKQ
+996 AQRDDAMRTAMSTKQ
-1011 STHLTPVSKS
+1011 STHLTPVSKA

-1026 TNGAEKSMHY
+1026 TNGAEKTIQY

-1042 SFVAKDDGKVVELD
+1042 SFIAKDDGKVVELN
-1056 EDNGLMIVEYKNGES
+1056 EDTGLMIVEYKNGES
-1071 DAITIGSRIA
+1071 DAISINSRIA

-1123 GNQFNIGTLEKIVL
+1123 GNQFNIGTLEKIAL

-1171 PNTNVDYMVNIGDTI
+1171 PNTNVDYMVKIGDTV

-1201 DSLNVLLANVGE
+1201 DSLNVLLSNVGE
-1213 DMKEDIKMNNKE
+1213 DMKEDIMMNNKE
-1225 KVKSKYSG
+1225 KVKTKYSG
-1233 VIEDIKIYSSVDLN
+1233 VIEDIKVYSSVSLN
-1247 DLSPSLRKIVNKH
+1247 DLSPSLRKVVNKH
-1260 YKKIKD
+1260 YNRIKD
-1266 RKKLLEKYDNN
+1266 RRKLLEKYDKS
-1277 NNPLIKCNML
+1277 NNPLVKCNML

-1320 HDELGPGD
+1320 HDELGAGD

-1337 SIITDVIP
+1337 TIITNVIP
-1345 EGQEAYTEFRPD
+1345 EGQEAYTAFRPD

>member
-9 LMKCMRVKSILKFNE
+9 LMKCMRVKSILKYNE
-24 DNPKDGSVL
+24 DNPKDDSVL
-33 IINSNKVSNIN
+33 LINSNKVSNIN
-44 TLLGPIEIKN
+44 TLLGPIQIK
-54 TSPYKYIMIDRL
+54 TMSPYKYIVVDRL

-80 YVNAKKDV
+80 YVNAKKDI
-88 ELLKDEMPNLRIID
+88 ESLKDEMTGIKIID
-102 TRMLSRGEFSKN
+102 TRMLYRGNFHKN
-114 FIYYLNNINNV
+114 IIYYLNNINNI

-130 ENIPSIKKPFI
+130 ENIPNSKKSSI
-141 YWKNVIEVINNYM
+141 YWKNIDRALGNIQ
-154 KYYPNKTMIINI
+154 YYPNKTMIINI
-166 EEYKNSFID
+166 EEYKNSFIP
-175 TMRKKSKEFNPIT
+175 TIRRKSKEFNPIT
-188 LLYELIKYNYMDFV
+188 LLYELIKYNYMEFV
-202 DLVEDLDIILVSNNG
+202 DLGDLDIILVSNNG
-217 MSLRVNGKECFK
+217 MSLRVNGSECFK
-229 LKGMKPNAGSAVASE
+229 LKGNKPNVGSAVASE
-244 FKSELS
+244 FKRELF
-250 KLMNKTIPDGDI
+250 KLMNKTMTDEDN

-274 VSSITDSILGKYGAA
+274 VSSITDAILGKYSGV
-289 TGEIPENVKEK
+289 TGEVPDNVKEK
-300 VSDAVQKAIEQ
+300 VNDAVQKAIGQ
-311 IDEKQGSAEG
+311 LDEKQGSEG
-321 ITANT
+321 IAPNT
-326 EDIENIIVANTEILK
+326 EDIENIITANTEILK

-367 QLSLEVQGKTLGDI
+367 QLTIDVQGKTLGDI
-381 LSTSTDDVK
+381 LSVSTDDVK
-390 IEVNDISKSID
+390 IEVNDISKSVD
-401 TINKNVTKV
+401 TINKNVTEV
-410 RYPNINKDYI
+410 RYPNINKDYV
-420 EKVMQKDI
+420 ENVMKKDI
-428 LNTVACLSD
+428 LSAVTCLSD
-437 REDIQ
+437 KDDIQ
-442 IYVRNIKIED
+442 IYVRNIKVED

-522 NKLFVYRYGSKVSSV
+522 NKLFVYRYGSKVSSL

-545 NSSVNGVRVI
+545 NSPIKGIKVI

-580 EITIGDV
+580 EISIGDIKF
-587 TLYFNQTEMRQIF
+587 YFNQSEIRQLF
-600 LDNVP
+600 LDSVP
-605 KNKIDEYEELVD
+605 KNKIDEYEKLVD
-617 SKILPVGKGKTN
+617 SKILPVGKGNKN
-629 IFYYINFDTNT
+629 VFYYVDFDTNT
-640 VHQTNFKNTIDT
+640 VYQTNFNNSIDT
-652 KMSLIDFIL
+652 KMSLIDFML
-661 SKSPQLKEEVS
+661 SKSPQLKDEIS
-672 KQSVG
+672 KQSTG

-705 NILNRIKADYFFSDT
+705 NILSQIKAEYYFSDT
-720 RPRVDLNETVIE
+720 RPRISLNESIVE
-732 FNDGYLVFSNVPYQ
+732 FNDGYLVFSNVPFK
-746 NALLLNGLLEI
+746 NSLLLNGLLEI

-768 DLLTYQDIFESIYGR
+768 DVLTYQDIFESIYGR

-816 GLVLYANELLID
+816 GLVLYANELLVD

-834 LDLRSFRFRSAE
+834 LDIRSFRFRSAE
-846 LISARLYK
+846 LIPARLYK
-854 LIATA
+854 LIASS

-903 LQKLHGATKK
+903 MQKLHGATKK
-913 GPSGCNLA
+913 GPSGCNLE
-921 EAYTKTQRSF
+921 EAYTKVQRSF

-945 DANVGVQRVLTME
+945 DGNVGIQRVLTME
-958 PPIVD
+958 PPISD
-963 VRGFVDNK
+963 VRGFIDNK

-988 AEMMTTGG
+988 AEMLTTGG
-996 VQRDDAMRTAMSTKQ
+996 AQRDDAMRTAMSTKQ
-1011 STHLTPVSKS
+1011 STHLTPVSKA

-1026 TNGAEKSMHY
+1026 TNGAEKTIQY

-1042 SFVAKDDGKVVELD
+1042 SFIAKDDGKVVELNGD
-1056 EDNGLMIVEYKNGES
+1056 TGLMIVEYKNGES
-1071 DAITIGSRIA
+1071 DAISINSRIA

-1123 GNQFNIGTLEKIVL
+1123 GNQFNIGTLEKIAL

-1171 PNTNVDYMVNIGDTI
+1171 PNTNVDYMVKIGDTV

-1201 DSLNVLLANVGE
+1201 DSLNVLLSNVGE
-1213 DMKEDIKMNNKE
+1213 DMKEDIMMNNKE
-1225 KVKSKYSG
+1225 KVKTKYSG
-1233 VIEDIKIYSSVDLN
+1233 VIEDIKVYSSVSLN
-1247 DLSPSLRKIVNKH
+1247 DLSPSLRKVVNKH
-1260 YKKIKD
+1260 YNRIKD
-1266 RKKLLEKYDNN
+1266 RRKLLEKYDKS
-1277 NNPLIKCNML
+1277 NNPLVKCNML

-1320 HDELGPGD
+1320 HDELGAGD

-1337 SIITDVIP
+1337 TIITNVIP
-1345 EGQEAYTEFRPD
+1345 EGQEAYTAFRPD

>member
-9 LMKCMRVKSILKFNE
+9 LMKCMRVKSILKYNE
-24 DNPKDGSVL
+24 NNPKDDSVL
-33 IINSNKVSNIN
+33 LINSNKVSNIN
-44 TLLGPIEIKN
+44 TLLGPIQIK
-54 TSPYKYIMIDRL
+54 TMSPYKYILVDRL

-80 YVNAKKDV
+80 YVNAKKDI
-88 ELLKDEMPNLRIID
+88 ESLKDEMPGIKIID
-102 TRMLSRGEFSKN
+102 TRMLSRGDFHKN
-114 FIYYLNNINNV
+114 IIYYLNNINNI

-130 ENIPSIKKPFI
+130 ENIPTSKKSSI
-141 YWKNVIEVINNYM
+141 YWKNINRVISNM
-154 KYYPNKTMIINI
+154 QYYPNKTMIINI
-166 EEYKNSFID
+166 EEYKNSFIP
-175 TMRKKSKEFNPIT
+175 TIRRRSKEFNPIT
-188 LLYELIKYNYMDFV
+188 LLYELIKYNYMEFV
-202 DLVEDLDIILVSNNG
+202 DLGNLDIILVSNNG
-217 MSLRVNGKECFK
+217 MSLRVNGSECFK
-229 LKGMKPNAGSAVASE
+229 LKGNKPNVGSAVASE
-244 FKSELS
+244 FKMELF
-250 KLMNKTIPDGDI
+250 KLMNRTMTDEDT

-274 VSSITDSILGKYGAA
+274 VSSITDAILGKYSAV
-289 TGEIPENVKEK
+289 TGEVPDNVKEK
-300 VSDAVQKAIEQ
+300 VNDAVQKAIEQ
-311 IDEKQGSAEG
+311 IDEKQGSGGVAP
-321 ITANT
+321 NT
-326 EDIENIIVANTEILK
+326 EDIENIITANTEILK

-367 QLSLEVQGKTLGDI
+367 QLTLDVQGKTLGDI
-381 LSTSTDDVK
+381 LSVSTDDVK

-401 TINKNVTKV
+401 TINKNVTEV
-410 RYPNINKDYI
+410 RYPNINKDYV
-420 EKVMQKDI
+420 ENVMKKDI
-428 LNTVACLSD
+428 LSAVTCLSD
-437 REDIQ
+437 KSDIQ
-442 IYVRNIKIED
+442 IYVRNIKVED

-522 NKLFVYRYGSKVSSV
+522 NKLFVYRYGSKVSSL

-545 NSSVNGVRVI
+545 NSPIKGIKVI

-580 EITIGDV
+580 EISIGDIKF
-587 TLYFNQTEMRQIF
+587 YFNQSEIRQLF
-600 LDNVP
+600 LDSVP
-605 KNKIDEYEELVD
+605 KNKIDEYEKLVD
-617 SKILPVGKGKTN
+617 SKILPVGKGNKN
-629 IFYYINFDTNT
+629 VFYYVNFDTNT
-640 VHQTNFKNTIDT
+640 VYQTNFNNSIDT
-652 KMSLIDFIL
+652 KMSLIDFML
-661 SKSPQLKEEVS
+661 SKSPQLKDEIS
-672 KQSVG
+672 KQSTG

-705 NILNRIKADYFFSDT
+705 NILSQIKAEYYFSDT
-720 RPRVDLNETVIE
+720 RPRIALNESIVE
-732 FNDGYLVFSNVPYQ
+732 FNDGYLVFSNVPFK
-746 NALLLNGLLEI
+746 NSLLLNGLLEI

-768 DLLTYQDIFESIYGR
+768 DVLTYQDIFESIYGR

-816 GLVLYANELLID
+816 GLVLYANELLVD

-834 LDLRSFRFRSAE
+834 LDIRSFRFRSAE
-846 LISARLYK
+846 LIPARLYK
-854 LIATA
+854 LIASS

-903 LQKLHGATKK
+903 MQKLHGATKK
-913 GPSGCNLA
+913 GPSGCNLE
-921 EAYTKTQRSF
+921 EAYTKVQRSF

-945 DANVGVQRVLTME
+945 DGNVGIQRVLTME
-958 PPIVD
+958 PPISD
-963 VRGFVDNK
+963 VRGFIDNK

-988 AEMMTTGG
+988 AEMLTTGG
-996 VQRDDAMRTAMSTKQ
+996 AQRDDAMRTAMSTKQ
-1011 STHLTPVSKS
+1011 STHLTPVSKA

-1026 TNGAEKSMHY
+1026 TNGSEKAIQY

-1042 SFVAKDDGKVVELD
+1042 SFIAKDDGKVVELND
-1056 EDNGLMIVEYKNGES
+1056 DTGLMIVEYKNGES
-1071 DAITIGSRIA
+1071 DAISINNRIA

-1123 GNQFNIGTLEKIVL
+1123 GNQFNIGTLEKIAL

-1171 PNTNVDYMVNIGDTI
+1171 PNTNVDYMVKIGDTV

-1201 DSLNVLLANVGE
+1201 DSLNVLLSNVGE
-1213 DMKEDIKMNNKE
+1213 DMKEDIMMNNKE
-1225 KVKSKYSG
+1225 KVKTKYSG
-1233 VIEDIKIYSSVDLN
+1233 VIEDIKVYSSVSLS
-1247 DLSPSLRKIVNKH
+1247 DLSPSLRKVVNKH
-1260 YKKIKD
+1260 YNRIKD
-1266 RKKLLEKYDNN
+1266 RRKLLEKYDKS
-1277 NNPLIKCNML
+1277 NNPLVKCNML

-1320 HDELGPGD
+1320 HDELGAGD

-1337 SIITDVIP
+1337 TIITNVIP
-1345 EGQEAYTEFRPD
+1345 EGQEAYTAFRPD

>member
-9 LMKCMRVKSILKFNE
+9 LMKCMRVKSILKYNE
-24 DNPKDGSVL
+24 NNPKDDSVL
-33 IINSNKVSNIN
+33 LINSNKVSNIN
-44 TLLGPIEIKN
+44 TLLGPIQIK
-54 TSPYKYIMIDRL
+54 TMSPYKYILVDRL

-80 YVNAKKDV
+80 YVNAKKDI
-88 ELLKDEMPNLRIID
+88 ESLKDEMPSIKIID
-102 TRMLSRGEFSKN
+102 TRMLSRGDFHKN
-114 FIYYLNNINNV
+114 IIYYLNNINNI

-130 ENIPSIKKPFI
+130 ENIPTSKKSSI
-141 YWKNVIEVINNYM
+141 YWKNINRVIGNM
-154 KYYPNKTMIINI
+154 QYYPNKTMIINI
-166 EEYKNSFID
+166 EEYKNSFIP
-175 TMRKKSKEFNPIT
+175 TIRRKSKEFNPIT
-188 LLYELIKYNYMDFV
+188 LLYELIKYNYMEFV
-202 DLVEDLDIILVSNNG
+202 DLGNLDIILVSNNG
-217 MSLRVNGKECFK
+217 MSLRVNGSECFK
-229 LKGMKPNAGSAVASE
+229 LKGNKPNVGSAVASE
-244 FKSELS
+244 FKMELF
-250 KLMNKTIPDGDI
+250 KLMNRTMTDEDT

-274 VSSITDSILGKYGAA
+274 VSSITDAILGKYSAV
-289 TGEIPENVKEK
+289 TGEVPDNVKEK
-300 VSDAVQKAIEQ
+300 VNDAVQKAIEQ
-311 IDEKQGSAEG
+311 IDEKQGSGGVAP
-321 ITANT
+321 NT
-326 EDIENIIVANTEILK
+326 EDIENIITANTEILK

-367 QLSLEVQGKTLGDI
+367 QLTLDVQGKTLGDI
-381 LSTSTDDVK
+381 LSVSTDDVK
-390 IEVNDISKSID
+390 IEVNDISKSVD
-401 TINKNVTKV
+401 TINKNVTEV
-410 RYPNINKDYI
+410 RYPNINKDYV
-420 EKVMQKDI
+420 ENVMKKDI
-428 LNTVACLSD
+428 LSAVTCLSD
-437 REDIQ
+437 KSDIQ
-442 IYVRNIKIED
+442 IYIRNIKVED

-522 NKLFVYRYGSKVSSV
+522 NKLFVYRYGSKVSSL

-545 NSSVNGVRVI
+545 NSPIKGIKVI

-580 EITIGDV
+580 EISIGDIKF
-587 TLYFNQTEMRQIF
+587 YFNQSEIRQLF
-600 LDNVP
+600 LDSVP
-605 KNKIDEYEELVD
+605 KNKIDEYEKLVD
-617 SKILPVGKGKTN
+617 SKILPVGKGNKN
-629 IFYYINFDTNT
+629 VFYYVNFDTNT
-640 VHQTNFKNTIDT
+640 VYQTNFNNNIDT
-652 KMSLIDFIL
+652 KMSLIDFML
-661 SKSPQLKEEVS
+661 SKSPQLKDEIS
-672 KQSVG
+672 KQSTG

-695 LLLAYKNGLS
+695 LLLSYKNGLS
-705 NILNRIKADYFFSDT
+705 NILSQIKAEYYFSDT
-720 RPRVDLNETVIE
+720 RPRIALNESIVE
-732 FNDGYLVFSNVPYQ
+732 FNDGYLVFSNVPFK
-746 NALLLNGLLEI
+746 NSLLLNGLLEI

-768 DLLTYQDIFESIYGR
+768 DVLTYQDIFESIYGR

-816 GLVLYANELLID
+816 GLVLYANELLVD

-834 LDLRSFRFRSAE
+834 LDIRSFRFRSAE
-846 LISARLYK
+846 LIPARLYK
-854 LIATA
+854 LIASS

-903 LQKLHGATKK
+903 MQKLHGATKK
-913 GPSGCNLA
+913 GPSGCNLE
-921 EAYTKTQRSF
+921 EAYTKVQRSF

-945 DANVGVQRVLTME
+945 DGNVGIQRVLTME
-958 PPIVD
+958 PPISD
-963 VRGFVDNK
+963 VRGFIDNK

-988 AEMMTTGG
+988 AEMLTTGG
-996 VQRDDAMRTAMSTKQ
+996 AQRDDAMRTAMSTKQ
-1011 STHLTPVSKS
+1011 STHLTPVSKA

-1026 TNGAEKSMHY
+1026 TNGAEKSIQY

-1042 SFVAKDDGKVVELD
+1042 SFIAKDDGKVVELND
-1056 EDNGLMIVEYKNGES
+1056 DTGLMIVEYKNGES
-1071 DAITIGSRIA
+1071 DAISINNRIA

-1123 GNQFNIGTLEKIVL
+1123 GNQFNIGTLEKIAL

-1171 PNTNVDYMVNIGDTI
+1171 PNTNVDYMVKIGDTV

-1201 DSLNVLLANVGE
+1201 DSLNVLLSNVGE
-1213 DMKEDIKMNNKE
+1213 DMKEDIMMNNKE
-1225 KVKSKYSG
+1225 KVKTKYSG
-1233 VIEDIKIYSSVDLN
+1233 VIEDIKVYSSVSLS
-1247 DLSPSLRKIVNKH
+1247 DLSPSLRKVVNKH
-1260 YKKIKD
+1260 YNRIKD
-1266 RKKLLEKYDNN
+1266 RRKLLEKYDKS
-1277 NNPLIKCNML
+1277 NNPLVKCNML

-1320 HDELGPGD
+1320 HDELGAGD

-1337 SIITDVIP
+1337 TIITNVIP
-1345 EGQEAYTEFRPD
+1345 EGQEAYTAFRPD

>member
-9 LMKCMRVKSILKFNE
+9 LMKCMRVKSILKYNE
-24 DNPKDGSVL
+24 DNPKDDSVL
-33 IINSNKVSNIN
+33 LINSNKVSNIN
-44 TLLGPIEIKN
+44 TLLGPIQIK
-54 TSPYKYIMIDRL
+54 TMSPYKYIVVDRL

-80 YVNAKKDV
+80 YVNAKKDI
-88 ELLKDEMPNLRIID
+88 ESLKDEMPGIKIID
-102 TRMLSRGEFSKN
+102 TRMLYRGNFHKN
-114 FIYYLNNINNV
+114 IIYYLNNINNI

-130 ENIPSIKKPFI
+130 ENIPNSKKSSI
-141 YWKNVIEVINNYM
+141 YWKNIDRALGNIQ
-154 KYYPNKTMIINI
+154 YYPNKTMIINI
-166 EEYKNSFID
+166 EEYKNSFIP
-175 TMRKKSKEFNPIT
+175 TIRRKSKEFNPIT
-188 LLYELIKYNYMDFV
+188 LLYELIKYNYMEFV
-202 DLVEDLDIILVSNNG
+202 DLGDLDIILVSNNG
-217 MSLRVNGKECFK
+217 MSLRVNGSECFK
-229 LKGMKPNAGSAVASE
+229 LKGNKPNVGSAVASE
-244 FKSELS
+244 FKRELF
-250 KLMNKTIPDGDI
+250 KLMNKTMTDEDN

-274 VSSITDSILGKYGAA
+274 VSSITDAILGKYSGV
-289 TGEIPENVKEK
+289 TGEVPDNVKEK
-300 VSDAVQKAIEQ
+300 VNDAVQKAIEQ
-311 IDEKQGSAEG
+311 LDEKQGSEG
-321 ITANT
+321 IAPNT
-326 EDIENIIVANTEILK
+326 EDIENIITANTEILK

-367 QLSLEVQGKTLGDI
+367 QLTIDVQGKTLGDI
-381 LSTSTDDVK
+381 LSVSTDDVK
-390 IEVNDISKSID
+390 IEVNDISKSVD
-401 TINKNVTKV
+401 TINKNVTEV
-410 RYPNINKDYI
+410 RYPNINKDYV
-420 EKVMQKDI
+420 ENVMKKDI
-428 LNTVACLSD
+428 LSAVTCLSD
-437 REDIQ
+437 KDDIQ
-442 IYVRNIKIED
+442 IYVRNIKVED

-459 KDTYTIDLEDSLRVR
+459 KDTYTIDLEDNLRVR

-522 NKLFVYRYGSKVSSV
+522 NKLFVYRYGSKVSSL

-545 NSSVNGVRVI
+545 NSPIKGIKVI

-580 EITIGDV
+580 EISIGDIKF
-587 TLYFNQTEMRQIF
+587 YFNQSEIRQLF
-600 LDNVP
+600 LDSVP
-605 KNKIDEYEELVD
+605 KNKIDEYEKLVD
-617 SKILPVGKGKTN
+617 SKILPVGKGNKN
-629 IFYYINFDTNT
+629 VFYYVDFDTNT
-640 VHQTNFKNTIDT
+640 VYQTNFNNSIDT
-652 KMSLIDFIL
+652 KMSLIDFML
-661 SKSPQLKEEVS
+661 SKSPQLKDEIS
-672 KQSVG
+672 KQTTG

-705 NILNRIKADYFFSDT
+705 NMLSQIKAEYYFSDT
-720 RPRVDLNETVIE
+720 RPRISLNESIVE
-732 FNDGYLVFSNVPYQ
+732 FNDGYLVFSNVPFK
-746 NALLLNGLLEI
+746 NSLLLNGLLEI

-768 DLLTYQDIFESIYGR
+768 DVLTYQDIFESIYGR

-816 GLVLYANELLID
+816 GLVLYANELLVD

-834 LDLRSFRFRSAE
+834 LDIRSFRFRSAE
-846 LISARLYK
+846 LIPARLYK
-854 LIATA
+854 LIASS

-903 LQKLHGATKK
+903 MQKLHGATKK
-913 GPSGCNLA
+913 GPSGCNLE
-921 EAYTKTQRSF
+921 EAYTKVQRSF

-945 DANVGVQRVLTME
+945 DGNVGIQRVLTME
-958 PPIVD
+958 PPISD
-963 VRGFVDNK
+963 VRGFIDNK

-988 AEMMTTGG
+988 AEMLTTGG
-996 VQRDDAMRTAMSTKQ
+996 AQRDDAMRTAMSTKQ
-1011 STHLTPVSKS
+1011 STHLTPVSKA

-1026 TNGAEKSMHY
+1026 TNGSEKAIQY

-1042 SFVAKDDGKVVELD
+1042 SFIAKDDGKVVELND
-1056 EDNGLMIVEYKNGES
+1056 DTGLMIVEYKNGES
-1071 DAITIGSRIA
+1071 DAISINSRIA

-1123 GNQFNIGTLEKIVL
+1123 GNQFNIGTLEKIAL

-1171 PNTNVDYMVNIGDTI
+1171 PNTNVDYMVKIGDTV

-1201 DSLNVLLANVGE
+1201 DSLNVLLSNVGE
-1213 DMKEDIKMNNKE
+1213 DMKEDIMMNNKE
-1225 KVKSKYSG
+1225 KVKTKYSG
-1233 VIEDIKIYSSVDLN
+1233 VIEDIKVYSSVSLN
-1247 DLSPSLRKIVNKH
+1247 DLSPSLRKVVNKH
-1260 YKKIKD
+1260 YNRIKD
-1266 RKKLLEKYDNN
+1266 RRKLLEKYDKS
-1277 NNPLIKCNML
+1277 NNPLVKCNML

-1320 HDELGPGD
+1320 HDELGAGD

-1337 SIITDVIP
+1337 TIITNVIP
-1345 EGQEAYTEFRPD
+1345 EGQEAYTAFRPD

>member
-9 LMKCMRVKSILKFNE
+9 LMKCMRVKSILKYNE
-24 DNPKDGSVL
+24 NNPKDDSVL
-33 IINSNKVSNIN
+33 LINSNKVSNIN
-44 TLLGPIEIKN
+44 TLLGPIQIK
-54 TSPYKYIMIDRL
+54 TMSPYKYILVDRL

-80 YVNAKKDV
+80 YVNAKKDI
-88 ELLKDEMPNLRIID
+88 ESLKDEMPSIKIID
-102 TRMLSRGEFSKN
+102 TRMLSRGDFHKN
-114 FIYYLNNINNV
+114 IIYYLNNINNI

-130 ENIPSIKKPFI
+130 ENIPTSKKSSI
-141 YWKNVIEVINNYM
+141 YWKNINRVIGNM
-154 KYYPNKTMIINI
+154 QYYPNKTMIINI
-166 EEYKNSFID
+166 EEYKNSFIP
-175 TMRKKSKEFNPIT
+175 TIRRKSKEFNPIT
-188 LLYELIKYNYMDFV
+188 LLYELIKYNYMEFV
-202 DLVEDLDIILVSNNG
+202 DLGNLDIILVSNNG
-217 MSLRVNGKECFK
+217 MSLRVNGSECFK
-229 LKGMKPNAGSAVASE
+229 LKGNKPNVGSAVASE
-244 FKSELS
+244 FKMELF
-250 KLMNKTIPDGDI
+250 KLMNRTMTDEDT

-274 VSSITDSILGKYGAA
+274 VSSITDAILGKYSAV
-289 TGEIPENVKEK
+289 TGEVPDNVKEK
-300 VSDAVQKAIEQ
+300 VNDAVQKAIEQ
-311 IDEKQGSAEG
+311 IDEKQGSGEVAP
-321 ITANT
+321 NT
-326 EDIENIIVANTEILK
+326 EDIENIITANTEILK

-357 SKRDELLREK
+357 SKRDEMLREK
-367 QLSLEVQGKTLGDI
+367 QLTLDVQGKTLGDI
-381 LSTSTDDVK
+381 LSVSTDDVK
-390 IEVNDISKSID
+390 IEVNDISKSVD
-401 TINKNVTKV
+401 TINKNVTEV
-410 RYPNINKDYI
+410 RYPNINKDYV
-420 EKVMQKDI
+420 ENVMKKDI
-428 LNTVACLSD
+428 LSAVTCLSD
-437 REDIQ
+437 KDDIQ
-442 IYVRNIKIED
+442 IYVRNIKVED

-522 NKLFVYRYGSKVSSV
+522 NKLFVYRYGSKVSSL

-545 NSSVNGVRVI
+545 NSPIKGIKVI

-580 EITIGDV
+580 EISIGDIKF
-587 TLYFNQTEMRQIF
+587 YFNQSEIRQLF
-600 LDNVP
+600 LDSVP
-605 KNKIDEYEELVD
+605 KNKIDEYEKLVD
-617 SKILPVGKGKTN
+617 SKILPVGKGNKN
-629 IFYYINFDTNT
+629 VFYYVNFDTNT
-640 VHQTNFKNTIDT
+640 VYQTNFNNSIDT
-652 KMSLIDFIL
+652 KMSLIDFML
-661 SKSPQLKEEVS
+661 SKSPQLKDEIS
-672 KQSVG
+672 KQSTG

-695 LLLAYKNGLS
+695 LLLSYKNGLS
-705 NILNRIKADYFFSDT
+705 NILSQIKAEYYFSDT
-720 RPRVDLNETVIE
+720 RPRIALNESIVE
-732 FNDGYLVFSNVPYQ
+732 FNDGYLVFSNVPFK
-746 NALLLNGLLEI
+746 NSLLLNGLLEI

-768 DLLTYQDIFESIYGR
+768 DVLTYQDIFESIYGR

-816 GLVLYANELLID
+816 GLVLYANELLVD

-834 LDLRSFRFRSAE
+834 LDIRSFRFRSAE
-846 LISARLYK
+846 LIPARLYK
-854 LIATA
+854 LIASS

-903 LQKLHGATKK
+903 MQKLHGATKK
-913 GPSGCNLA
+913 GPSGCNLE
-921 EAYTKTQRSF
+921 EAYTKVQRSF

-945 DANVGVQRVLTME
+945 DNNVGIQRVLTME
-958 PPIVD
+958 PPISD

-988 AEMMTTGG
+988 AEMLTTGG
-996 VQRDDAMRTAMSTKQ
+996 AQRDDGMRTAMSTKQ
-1011 STHLTPVSKS
+1011 STHLTPVSKA

-1026 TNGAEKSMHY
+1026 TNGAEKTIQY

-1042 SFVAKDDGKVVELD
+1042 SFIAKDDGKVVELND
-1056 EDNGLMIVEYKNGES
+1056 DTGLMIVEYKNGES
-1071 DAITIGSRIA
+1071 DAITINNRIA

-1123 GNQFNIGTLEKIVL
+1123 GNQFNIGTLEKIAL
-1137 LSSAATFEDSSYV
+1137 LGSAATFEDSSYV

-1171 PNTNVDYMVNIGDTI
+1171 PNTNVDYMVKIGDTV

-1201 DSLNVLLANVGE
+1201 DSLNVLLSNVGE
-1213 DMKEDIKMNNKE
+1213 DMKEDIMMNNKE
-1225 KVKSKYSG
+1225 KVKTKYSG
-1233 VIEDIKIYSSVDLN
+1233 VIEDIKVYSSVSLN
-1247 DLSPSLRKIVNKH
+1247 DLSPSLRKVVNKH
-1260 YKKIKD
+1260 YNRIKD
-1266 RKKLLEKYDNN
+1266 RRKLLEKYDKS
-1277 NNPLIKCNML
+1277 NNPLVKCNML

-1306 ALNDGVLIEFYIKI
+1306 VLNDGVLIEFYIKI
-1320 HDELGPGD
+1320 HDELGAGD

-1337 SIITDVIP
+1337 TIITNVIP
-1345 EGQEAYTEFRPD
+1345 EGQEAYTAFRPD
-1357 EKIGAVLSCNSIIAR
+1357 EKIGAVLSCHSIIAR

>member
-9 LMKCMRVKSILKFNE
+9 LMKCMRVKSILKYNE
-24 DNPKDGSVL
+24 DNPKDDSVL
-33 IINSNKVSNIN
+33 LINSNKVSNIT
-44 TLLGPIEIKN
+44 TLLGPIQIK
-54 TSPYKYIMIDRL
+54 TMSPYKYILVDRL

-80 YVNAKKDV
+80 YVNAKKDI
-88 ELLKDEMPNLRIID
+88 ESLKDEMPGIKTID
-102 TRMLSRGEFSKN
+102 TRMLSRGDFHKN
-114 FIYYLNNINNV
+114 IIYYLNNINNI

-130 ENIPSIKKPFI
+130 ENIPNSKKSSI
-141 YWKNVIEVINNYM
+141 YWKNINRVIGNM
-154 KYYPNKTMIINI
+154 QYYPNKTMIINI
-166 EEYKNSFID
+166 EEYKNSFIP
-175 TMRKKSKEFNPIT
+175 TIRRKSKEFNPIT
-188 LLYELIKYNYMDFV
+188 LLYELIKYNYMEFV
-202 DLVEDLDIILVSNNG
+202 DLGNLDIILVSNNG
-217 MSLRVNGKECFK
+217 MSLRVNGSECFK
-229 LKGMKPNAGSAVASE
+229 LKGNKSNVGSAVASE
-244 FKSELS
+244 FKMELF
-250 KLMNKTIPDGDI
+250 KLMNRTMTDEDT

-274 VSSITDSILGKYGAA
+274 VSSITDAILGKYSAV
-289 TGEIPENVKEK
+289 TGEVPDSVKEK
-300 VSDAVQKAIEQ
+300 VNDAVQKAIEQ
-311 IDEKQGSAEG
+311 IDEKQGSGGVAP
-321 ITANT
+321 NT
-326 EDIENIIVANTEILK
+326 EDIENIITANTEILK

-347 KSVAMKSSAS
+347 KSIAMKSSAS

-367 QLSLEVQGKTLGDI
+367 QLTLDVQGKTLGDI
-381 LSTSTDDVK
+381 LSVSTDDVK
-390 IEVNDISKSID
+390 IEVNDISKSVD
-401 TINKNVTKV
+401 TINKNVTEV

-420 EKVMQKDI
+420 ENVMKKDI
-428 LNTVACLSD
+428 LSAVTCLSD
-437 REDIQ
+437 KSDIQ
-442 IYVRNIKIED
+442 IYVRNIKVED

-474 HRLVFDV
+474 HRLTFDV

-522 NKLFVYRYGSKVSSV
+522 NKLFVYRYGSKVSSL

-545 NSSVNGVRVI
+545 NSPIKGIKVI
-555 NGKYDKENTKYLT
+555 NGKYDKENNKYLT

-580 EITIGDV
+580 EISIGDIKF
-587 TLYFNQTEMRQIF
+587 YFNQSEIRQLF
-600 LDNVP
+600 LDSVP
-605 KNKIDEYEELVD
+605 KNKIDEYEKLVD
-617 SKILPVGKGKTN
+617 SKILPVGKGNKN
-629 IFYYINFDTNT
+629 VFYYVNFDTNT
-640 VHQTNFKNTIDT
+640 VYQTNFNNSIDT
-652 KMSLIDFIL
+652 KMSLIDFML
-661 SKSPQLKEEVS
+661 SKSPQLKDEIS
-672 KQSVG
+672 KQSTG

-705 NILNRIKADYFFSDT
+705 NILSQIKAEYYFSDT
-720 RPRVDLNETVIE
+720 RPRIALNESIVE
-732 FNDGYLVFSNVPYQ
+732 FNDGYLVFSNVPFK
-746 NALLLNGLLEI
+746 NSLLLNGLLEI

-768 DLLTYQDIFESIYGR
+768 DVLTYQDIFESIYGR

-816 GLVLYANELLID
+816 GLVLYANELLVD

-834 LDLRSFRFRSAE
+834 LDIRSFRFRSAE
-846 LISARLYK
+846 LIPARLYK
-854 LIATA
+854 LIASS

-903 LQKLHGATKK
+903 MQKLHGATKK
-913 GPSGCNLA
+913 GPSGCNLE
-921 EAYTKTQRSF
+921 EAYTKVQRSF

-945 DANVGVQRVLTME
+945 DGNVGIQRVLTME
-958 PPIVD
+958 PPISD
-963 VRGFVDNK
+963 VRGFIDNK

-988 AEMMTTGG
+988 AEMLTTGG
-996 VQRDDAMRTAMSTKQ
+996 AQRDDAMRTAMSTKQ
-1011 STHLTPVSKS
+1011 STHLTPVSKA

-1026 TNGAEKSMHY
+1026 TNGAEKAIQY

-1042 SFVAKDDGKVVELD
+1042 SFIAKDDGKVVELND
-1056 EDNGLMIVEYKNGES
+1056 DTRLMIVEYKNGES
-1071 DAITIGSRIA
+1071 DAISINNRIA

-1123 GNQFNIGTLEKIVL
+1123 GNQFNIGTLEKIAL

-1171 PNTNVDYMVNIGDTI
+1171 PNTNVDYMVKIGDTV

-1201 DSLNVLLANVGE
+1201 DSLNVLLSNVGE
-1213 DMKEDIKMNNKE
+1213 DMKEDIMMNNKE
-1225 KVKSKYSG
+1225 KVKTKYSG
-1233 VIEDIKIYSSVDLN
+1233 VIEDIKVYSSVSLN
-1247 DLSPSLRKIVNKH
+1247 DLSPSLRKVVNKH
-1260 YKKIKD
+1260 YNRIKD
-1266 RKKLLEKYDNN
+1266 RRKLLEKYDKS
-1277 NNPLIKCNML
+1277 NNPLVKCNML

-1320 HDELGPGD
+1320 HDELGAGD

-1337 SIITDVIP
+1337 TIITNVIP
-1345 EGQEAYTEFRPD
+1345 EGQEAYTSFRPD

>member
-9 LMKCMRVKSILKFNE
+9 LMKCMRVKSILKYNE
-24 DNPKDGSVL
+24 DNPKDDSVL
-33 IINSNKVSNIN
+33 LINSNKVSNIN
-44 TLLGPIEIKN
+44 TLLGPIQIK
-54 TSPYKYIMIDRL
+54 TMSPYKYILVDRL

-80 YVNAKKDV
+80 YVNAKKDI
-88 ELLKDEMPNLRIID
+88 ESLKDEMPSIKIID
-102 TRMLSRGEFSKN
+102 TRMLSRGDFHKN
-114 FIYYLNNINNV
+114 IIYYLNNINNI

-130 ENIPSIKKPFI
+130 ENIPTSKKSSI
-141 YWKNVIEVINNYM
+141 YWKNIKRVIGNM
-154 KYYPNKTMIINI
+154 QYYPNKTMIINI
-166 EEYKNSFID
+166 EEYKNSFIP
-175 TMRKKSKEFNPIT
+175 TIRRKSKEFNPIT
-188 LLYELIKYNYMDFV
+188 LLYELIKYNYMEFV
-202 DLVEDLDIILVSNNG
+202 DLGNLDIILVSNNG
-217 MSLRVNGKECFK
+217 MSLRVNGSECFK
-229 LKGMKPNAGSAVASE
+229 LKGNKPNVGSAVASE
-244 FKSELS
+244 FKMELF
-250 KLMNKTIPDGDI
+250 KLMNRTMTDEDT

-274 VSSITDSILGKYGAA
+274 VSSITDAILGKYSAV
-289 TGEIPENVKEK
+289 TGEVPDNVKEK
-300 VSDAVQKAIEQ
+300 VNDAVQKAIEQ
-311 IDEKQGSAEG
+311 IDEKQGSGG
-321 ITANT
+321 IAPNT
-326 EDIENIIVANTEILK
+326 EDIENIITANTEILK

-367 QLSLEVQGKTLGDI
+367 QLTLDVQGKTLGDI
-381 LSTSTDDVK
+381 LSVSTDDVK
-390 IEVNDISKSID
+390 IEVNDISKSVD
-401 TINKNVTKV
+401 TINKNVTEV
-410 RYPNINKDYI
+410 RYPNINKDYV
-420 EKVMQKDI
+420 ENVMKKDI
-428 LNTVACLSD
+428 LSAVTCLSD
-437 REDIQ
+437 KDDIQ
-442 IYVRNIKIED
+442 IYVRNIKVED

-522 NKLFVYRYGSKVSSV
+522 NKLFVYRYGSKVSSL

-545 NSSVNGVRVI
+545 NSPIKGIKVI

-580 EITIGDV
+580 EIAIGDIKF
-587 TLYFNQTEMRQIF
+587 YFNQSEIRQIF
-600 LDNVP
+600 LDSVP
-605 KNKIDEYEELVD
+605 KNKIDEYEKLVD
-617 SKILPVGKGKTN
+617 SKILPVGKGNKN
-629 IFYYINFDTNT
+629 VFYYVNFDTNT
-640 VHQTNFKNTIDT
+640 VYQTNFNNSIDT
-652 KMSLIDFIL
+652 KMSLIDFML
-661 SKSPQLKEEVS
+661 SKSPQLKDEIS
-672 KQSVG
+672 KQSTG

-705 NILNRIKADYFFSDT
+705 NILSQIKAEYYFSDT
-720 RPRVDLNETVIE
+720 RPRIALNESIVE
-732 FNDGYLVFSNVPYQ
+732 FNDGYLVFSNVPFK
-746 NALLLNGLLEI
+746 NSLLLNGLLEI

-768 DLLTYQDIFESIYGR
+768 DVLTYQDIFESIYGR

-816 GLVLYANELLID
+816 GLVLYANELLVD

-834 LDLRSFRFRSAE
+834 LDIRSFRFRSAE
-846 LISARLYK
+846 LIPARLYK
-854 LIATA
+854 IIASS

-903 LQKLHGATKK
+903 MQKLHGATKK
-913 GPSGCNLA
+913 GPSGCNLE
-921 EAYTKTQRSF
+921 EAYTKVQRSF

-945 DANVGVQRVLTME
+945 DGNVGIQRVLTME
-958 PPIVD
+958 PPISD
-963 VRGFVDNK
+963 VRGFIDNK

-988 AEMMTTGG
+988 AEMLTTGG
-996 VQRDDAMRTAMSTKQ
+996 AQRDDAMRTAMSTKQ
-1011 STHLTPVSKS
+1011 STHLTPVSKA

-1026 TNGAEKSMHY
+1026 TNGSEKAIQY

-1042 SFVAKDDGKVVELD
+1042 SFIAKDDGKVVELND
-1056 EDNGLMIVEYKNGES
+1056 DTGLMIVEYKNGES
-1071 DAITIGSRIA
+1071 DAISINNRIA

-1123 GNQFNIGTLEKIVL
+1123 GNQFNIGTLEKIAL

-1171 PNTNVDYMVNIGDTI
+1171 PNTNVDYMVKIGDTV

-1201 DSLNVLLANVGE
+1201 DSLNVLLSNVGE
-1213 DMKEDIKMNNKE
+1213 DMKEDIMMNNKE
-1225 KVKSKYSG
+1225 KVKTKYSG
-1233 VIEDIKIYSSVDLN
+1233 VIEDIKVYSSVSLN
-1247 DLSPSLRKIVNKH
+1247 DLSPSLRKVVNKH
-1260 YKKIKD
+1260 YNRIKD
-1266 RKKLLEKYDNN
+1266 RRKLLEKYDKS
-1277 NNPLIKCNML
+1277 NNPLVKCNML

-1320 HDELGPGD
+1320 HDELGAGD

-1337 SIITDVIP
+1337 TIITNVIP
-1345 EGQEAYTEFRPD
+1345 EGQEAYTAFRPD

>member
-9 LMKCMRVKSILKFNE
+9 LMKCMRVKSILKYNE
-24 DNPKDGSVL
+24 NNPKDDSVL
-33 IINSNKVSNIN
+33 LINSNKVSNIN
-44 TLLGPIEIKN
+44 TLLGPIQIK
-54 TSPYKYIMIDRL
+54 TMSPYKYILVDRL

-80 YVNAKKDV
+80 YVNAKKDI
-88 ELLKDEMPNLRIID
+88 ESLKDEIPGIKTID
-102 TRMLSRGEFSKN
+102 TRMLSRGDFHKN
-114 FIYYLNNINNV
+114 IIYYLNNINNI

-130 ENIPSIKKPFI
+130 ENIPTSKKSSI
-141 YWKNVIEVINNYM
+141 YWKNINRVIGNM
-154 KYYPNKTMIINI
+154 QYYPNKTMIINI
-166 EEYKNSFID
+166 EEYKNSFIP
-175 TMRKKSKEFNPIT
+175 TIRRRSKEFNPIT
-188 LLYELIKYNYMDFV
+188 LLYELIKYNYMEFV
-202 DLVEDLDIILVSNNG
+202 DLGNLDIILVSNNG
-217 MSLRVNGKECFK
+217 MSLRVNGSECFK
-229 LKGMKPNAGSAVASE
+229 LKGNKPNVGSALASE
-244 FKSELS
+244 FKMELF
-250 KLMNKTIPDGDI
+250 KLMNKTMTDEDT

-274 VSSITDSILGKYGAA
+274 VSSITDAILGKYSAV
-289 TGEIPENVKEK
+289 TGEVPDSVKEK
-300 VSDAVQKAIEQ
+300 VNDAVQKAIEQ
-311 IDEKQGSAEG
+311 LDEEQGSGGVAP
-321 ITANT
+321 NT
-326 EDIENIIVANTEILK
+326 EDIENIITANTEILK

-347 KSVAMKSSAS
+347 KSIAMKSSAS

-367 QLSLEVQGKTLGDI
+367 QLTLDVQGKTLGDI
-381 LSTSTDDVK
+381 LSVSTDDVK
-390 IEVNDISKSID
+390 IEVNDISKSVD
-401 TINKNVTKV
+401 TINKNVTEV
-410 RYPNINKDYI
+410 RYPNINKDYV
-420 EKVMQKDI
+420 ENMMKKDI
-428 LNTVACLSD
+428 LSAVTCLSD
-437 REDIQ
+437 KDDIQ
-442 IYVRNIKIED
+442 IYVRNIKVED

-522 NKLFVYRYGSKVSSV
+522 NKLFVYRYGSKVSSL

-545 NSSVNGVRVI
+545 NSPIKGIKVI

-580 EITIGDV
+580 EITIGDIKF
-587 TLYFNQTEMRQIF
+587 YFNQSEIRQLF
-600 LDNVP
+600 LDSVP
-605 KNKIDEYEELVD
+605 KNKIDEYEKLVD
-617 SKILPVGKGKTN
+617 SKILPVGKGNKN
-629 IFYYINFDTNT
+629 VFYYVNFDTNT
-640 VHQTNFKNTIDT
+640 VYQTNFNNSIDT
-652 KMSLIDFIL
+652 KMSLIDFML
-661 SKSPQLKEEVS
+661 SKSPQLKDEIS
-672 KQSVG
+672 KQSAG

-705 NILNRIKADYFFSDT
+705 NILNRIKADYYFSDT
-720 RPRVDLNETVIE
+720 RPRTSLNESIVE
-732 FNDGYLVFSNVPYQ
+732 FNDGYLVIFSGVPFK
-746 NALLLNGLLEI
+746 NSLLLNGLLEI
-757 PTKNYSFDDFS
+757 PTKNYSFDDFN
-768 DLLTYQDIFESIYGR
+768 DVLTYQDIFESIYGR

-816 GLVLYANELLID
+816 GLVLYANELLVD

-834 LDLRSFRFRSAE
+834 LDIRSFRFRSAE
-846 LISARLYK
+846 LIPARLYK
-854 LIATA
+854 LIASS

-903 LQKLHGATKK
+903 MQKLHGATKK
-913 GPSGCNLA
+913 GPSGCNLE
-921 EAYTKTQRSF
+921 EAYTKVQRSF

-945 DANVGVQRVLTME
+945 DNNVGIQRVLTME
-958 PPIVD
+958 PPISD

-988 AEMMTTGG
+988 AEMLTTGG
-996 VQRDDAMRTAMSTKQ
+996 VQRDDGMRTAMSTKQ

-1026 TNGAEKSMHY
+1026 TNGAEKAIQY

-1042 SFVAKDDGKVVELD
+1042 SFIAKDDGKVVELND
-1056 EDNGLMIVEYKNGES
+1056 DTGLMIVEYKNGES
-1071 DAITIGSRIA
+1071 DAISINSRIA

-1101 DTFKKND
+1101 DIFKKND

-1123 GNQFNIGTLEKIVL
+1123 GNQFNIGTLEKIAL

-1171 PNTNVDYMVNIGDTI
+1171 PNTNVDYMVKIGDTV

-1201 DSLNVLLANVGE
+1201 DSLNVLLSNVGE
-1213 DMKEDIKMNNKE
+1213 DMKEDIMMNNKE
-1225 KVKSKYSG
+1225 KVKTKYSG
-1233 VIEDIKIYSSVDLN
+1233 VIEDIKVYSSVSLN
-1247 DLSPSLRKIVNKH
+1247 DLSPSLRKVVNKH
-1260 YKKIKD
+1260 YNRIKD
-1266 RKKLLEKYDNN
+1266 RRKLLEKYDKS
-1277 NNPLIKCNML
+1277 NNPLVKCNML

-1320 HDELGPGD
+1320 HDELGAGD

-1337 SIITDVIP
+1337 TIITNVIP
-1345 EGQEAYTEFRPD
+1345 EGQEAYTAFRPD

>member
-9 LMKCMRVKSILKFNE
+9 LMKCMRVKSILKYNE
-24 DNPKDGSVL
+24 DNPKDDSVL

-44 TLLGPIEIKN
+44 TLLGPIQIK
-54 TSPYKYIMIDRL
+54 TMSPYKYILVDRL

-80 YVNAKKDV
+80 YVNAKKDI
-88 ELLKDEMPNLRIID
+88 ESLKDEMPGIKIID
-102 TRMLSRGEFSKN
+102 TRMLSRGDFHKN
-114 FIYYLNNINNV
+114 IIYYLNNINNI

-130 ENIPSIKKPFI
+130 ENIPTSKKSSI
-141 YWKNVIEVINNYM
+141 YWKNINRVIGNM
-154 KYYPNKTMIINI
+154 QYYPNKTMIINI
-166 EEYKNSFID
+166 EEYKNSFIP
-175 TMRKKSKEFNPIT
+175 TIRRKSKEFNPIT
-188 LLYELIKYNYMDFV
+188 LLYELIKYNYMEFV
-202 DLVEDLDIILVSNNG
+202 DLGNLDIILVSNNG
-217 MSLRVNGKECFK
+217 MSLRVNGSECFK
-229 LKGMKPNAGSAVASE
+229 LKGNKPNVGSAVASE
-244 FKSELS
+244 FKMELF
-250 KLMNKTIPDGDI
+250 KLMNKTMTDEDT

-274 VSSITDSILGKYGAA
+274 VSSITDAILGKYSAV
-289 TGEIPENVKEK
+289 TGEVPDNVKEK
-300 VSDAVQKAIEQ
+300 VNDAVQKAIEQ
-311 IDEKQGSAEG
+311 IDEKQGSGGVAP
-321 ITANT
+321 NT
-326 EDIENIIVANTEILK
+326 EDIENIITANTEILK

-357 SKRDELLREK
+357 SKRDEMLREK
-367 QLSLEVQGKTLGDI
+367 QLTLDVQGKTLGDI
-381 LSTSTDDVK
+381 LSVSTDDVK
-390 IEVNDISKSID
+390 IEVNDISKSVD
-401 TINKNVTKV
+401 TINKNVTEV
-410 RYPNINKDYI
+410 RYPNINKDYV
-420 EKVMQKDI
+420 ENVMKKDI
-428 LNTVACLSD
+428 LSAVTCLSD
-437 REDIQ
+437 KSDIQ
-442 IYVRNIKIED
+442 IYVRNIKVED

-522 NKLFVYRYGSKVSSV
+522 NKLFVYRYGSKVSSL

-545 NSSVNGVRVI
+545 NSPIKGIKVI

-580 EITIGDV
+580 EISIGDIKF
-587 TLYFNQTEMRQIF
+587 YFNQSEIRQIF
-600 LDNVP
+600 LDSVP
-605 KNKIDEYEELVD
+605 KNKIDEYEKLVD
-617 SKILPVGKGKTN
+617 SKILPVGKGNKN
-629 IFYYINFDTNT
+629 VFYYVNFDTNT
-640 VHQTNFKNTIDT
+640 VYQTNFNNSIDT
-652 KMSLIDFIL
+652 KMSLIDFML
-661 SKSPQLKEEVS
+661 SKSPQLKDEIS
-672 KQSVG
+672 KQSTG

-705 NILNRIKADYFFSDT
+705 NILSQIKAEYYFSDT
-720 RPRVDLNETVIE
+720 RPRIALNESIVE
-732 FNDGYLVFSNVPYQ
+732 FNDGYLVFSNVPFK
-746 NALLLNGLLEI
+746 NSLLLNGLLEI

-768 DLLTYQDIFESIYGR
+768 DVLTYQDIFESIYGR

-816 GLVLYANELLID
+816 GLVLYANELLVD

-834 LDLRSFRFRSAE
+834 LDIRSFRFRSAE
-846 LISARLYK
+846 LIPARLYK
-854 LIATA
+854 LIASS

-903 LQKLHGATKK
+903 MQKLHGATKK
-913 GPSGCNLA
+913 GPSGCNLE
-921 EAYTKTQRSF
+921 EAYTKVQRSF
-931 HKSMTGVYTISSSP
+931 HKSMTGIYTISSSP
-945 DANVGVQRVLTME
+945 DGNVGIQRVLTME
-958 PPIVD
+958 PPISD
-963 VRGFVDNK
+963 VRGFIDNK

-988 AEMMTTGG
+988 AEMLTTGG
-996 VQRDDAMRTAMSTKQ
+996 AQRDDAMRTAMSTKQ
-1011 STHLTPVSKS
+1011 STHLTPVSKA

-1026 TNGAEKSMHY
+1026 TNGAEKTIQY

-1042 SFVAKDDGKVVELD
+1042 SFIAKDDGKVVELND
-1056 EDNGLMIVEYKNGES
+1056 DTGLMIVEYKNGES
-1071 DAITIGSRIA
+1071 DAISINNRIA

-1123 GNQFNIGTLEKIVL
+1123 GNQFNIGTLEKIAL

-1171 PNTNVDYMVNIGDTI
+1171 PNTNVDYMVKIGDTV

-1201 DSLNVLLANVGE
+1201 DSLNVLLSNVGE
-1213 DMKEDIKMNNKE
+1213 DMKEDIMMNNKE
-1225 KVKSKYSG
+1225 KVKTKYSG
-1233 VIEDIKIYSSVDLN
+1233 VIEDIKVYSSVSLN

-1260 YKKIKD
+1260 YNRIKD
-1266 RKKLLEKYDNN
+1266 RRKLLEKYDKS
-1277 NNPLIKCNML
+1277 NNPLVKCNML

-1320 HDELGPGD
+1320 HDELGAGD

-1337 SIITDVIP
+1337 TIITNVIP
-1345 EGQEAYTEFRPD
+1345 EGQEAYTAFRPD

>member
-9 LMKCMRVKSILKFNE
+9 LMKCMRVKSILKYNE
-24 DNPKDGSVL
+24 DNPKDDSVL
-33 IINSNKVSNIN
+33 LINSNKVSNIN
-44 TLLGPIEIKN
+44 TLLGPIQIK
-54 TSPYKYIMIDRL
+54 TMSPYKYILVDRL

-80 YVNAKKDV
+80 YVNAKKDI
-88 ELLKDEMPNLRIID
+88 ESLKDEMPGIKTID
-102 TRMLSRGEFSKN
+102 ARMLSRGDFHKN
-114 FIYYLNNINNV
+114 IIYYLNNINNI

-130 ENIPSIKKPFI
+130 ENIPTSKKSSI
-141 YWKNVIEVINNYM
+141 YWKNIKRVIGNM
-154 KYYPNKTMIINI
+154 QYYPNKTMIINI
-166 EEYKNSFID
+166 EEYKNSFIP
-175 TMRKKSKEFNPIT
+175 TIRRKSKEFNPIT
-188 LLYELIKYNYMDFV
+188 LLYELIKYNYMEFV
-202 DLVEDLDIILVSNNG
+202 DLGNLDIILVSNNG
-217 MSLRVNGKECFK
+217 MSLRVNGSECFK
-229 LKGMKPNAGSAVASE
+229 LKGNKPNVGSAVASE
-244 FKSELS
+244 FKMELF
-250 KLMNKTIPDGDI
+250 KLMNKTMTDEDN

-274 VSSITDSILGKYGAA
+274 VSSITDAILGKYSAV
-289 TGEIPENVKEK
+289 TGEVPDNVKEK
-300 VSDAVQKAIEQ
+300 VNDAVQKAIEQ
-311 IDEKQGSAEG
+311 IDEKQGSGGVAP
-321 ITANT
+321 NT
-326 EDIENIIVANTEILK
+326 EDIENIITANTEILK

-367 QLSLEVQGKTLGDI
+367 QLTLDVQGKTLGDI
-381 LSTSTDDVK
+381 LSVSTDDVK
-390 IEVNDISKSID
+390 IEVNDISKSVD
-401 TINKNVTKV
+401 TINKNVTEV
-410 RYPNINKDYI
+410 RYPNINKDYV
-420 EKVMQKDI
+420 ENVMKKDI
-428 LNTVACLSD
+428 LSAVTCLSD
-437 REDIQ
+437 KDDIQ
-442 IYVRNIKIED
+442 IYVRNIKVED

-522 NKLFVYRYGSKVSSV
+522 NKLFVYRYGSKVSSL

-545 NSSVNGVRVI
+545 NSPIKGIKVI

-580 EITIGDV
+580 EISIGDIKF
-587 TLYFNQTEMRQIF
+587 YFNQSEIRQLF
-600 LDNVP
+600 LDSVP
-605 KNKIDEYEELVD
+605 KNKIDEYEKLVD
-617 SKILPVGKGKTN
+617 SKILPVGKGNKN
-629 IFYYINFDTNT
+629 VFYYVNFDTNT
-640 VHQTNFKNTIDT
+640 VYQTNFNNSIDT
-652 KMSLIDFIL
+652 KMSLIDFML
-661 SKSPQLKEEVS
+661 SKSPQLKDEIS
-672 KQSVG
+672 KQSTG

-705 NILNRIKADYFFSDT
+705 NILSQIKAEYYFSDT
-720 RPRVDLNETVIE
+720 RPRIALNESIVE
-732 FNDGYLVFSNVPYQ
+732 FNDGYLVFSNVPFK
-746 NALLLNGLLEI
+746 NSLLLNGLLEI

-768 DLLTYQDIFESIYGR
+768 DVLTYQDIFESIYGR

-816 GLVLYANELLID
+816 GLVLYANELLVD

-834 LDLRSFRFRSAE
+834 LDIRSFRFRSAE
-846 LISARLYK
+846 LIPARLYK
-854 LIATA
+854 LIASS

-903 LQKLHGATKK
+903 MQKLHGATKK
-913 GPSGCNLA
+913 GPSGCNLE
-921 EAYTKTQRSF
+921 EAYTKVQRSF

-945 DANVGVQRVLTME
+945 DGNVGIQRVLTME
-958 PPIVD
+958 PPISD
-963 VRGFVDNK
+963 VRGFIDNK

-988 AEMMTTGG
+988 AEMLTTGG
-996 VQRDDAMRTAMSTKQ
+996 AQRDDAMRTAMSTKQ
-1011 STHLTPVSKS
+1011 STHLTPVSKA

-1026 TNGAEKSMHY
+1026 TNGSEKAIQY

-1042 SFVAKDDGKVVELD
+1042 SFIAKDDGKVVELND
-1056 EDNGLMIVEYKNGES
+1056 DTGLMIVEYKNGES
-1071 DAITIGSRIA
+1071 DAISINNRIA

-1123 GNQFNIGTLEKIVL
+1123 GNQFNIGTLEKIAL

-1171 PNTNVDYMVNIGDTI
+1171 PNTNIDYMVKIGDTV

-1201 DSLNVLLANVGE
+1201 DSLNVLLSNVGE
-1213 DMKEDIKMNNKE
+1213 DMKEDIMMNNKE
-1225 KVKSKYSG
+1225 KVKTKYSG
-1233 VIEDIKIYSSVDLN
+1233 VIEDIKVYSSVSLN
-1247 DLSPSLRKIVNKH
+1247 DLSPSLRKVVNKH
-1260 YKKIKD
+1260 YNRIKD
-1266 RKKLLEKYDNN
+1266 RRKLLEKYDKS
-1277 NNPLIKCNML
+1277 NNPLVKCNML

-1320 HDELGPGD
+1320 HDELGAGD

-1337 SIITDVIP
+1337 TIITNVIP
-1345 EGQEAYTEFRPD
+1345 EGQEAYTSFRPD

-1372 GIVSCQYMMMGNKLL
+1372 GIVSCQYMIMGNKLL

>member
-9 LMKCMRVKSILKFNE
+9 LMKCMRVKSILKYNE
-24 DNPKDGSVL
+24 NNPKDDSVL
-33 IINSNKVSNIN
+33 LVNSNKVSNIN
-44 TLLGPIEIKN
+44 TLLGPIQIK
-54 TSPYKYIMIDRL
+54 TMSPYKYILVDRL

-80 YVNAKKDV
+80 YVNAKKDI
-88 ELLKDEMPNLRIID
+88 ESLKDEMPSIKIID
-102 TRMLSRGEFSKN
+102 TRMLSRGDFHKN
-114 FIYYLNNINNV
+114 IIYYLNNINNI

-130 ENIPSIKKPFI
+130 ENIPTSKKSSI
-141 YWKNVIEVINNYM
+141 YWKNINRVIGNM
-154 KYYPNKTMIINI
+154 QYYPNKTMIINI
-166 EEYKNSFID
+166 EEYKNSFIP
-175 TMRKKSKEFNPIT
+175 TIRRKSKEFNPIT
-188 LLYELIKYNYMDFV
+188 LLYELIKYNYMEFV
-202 DLVEDLDIILVSNNG
+202 DLGNLDIILVSNNG
-217 MSLRVNGKECFK
+217 MSLRVNGSECFK
-229 LKGMKPNAGSAVASE
+229 LKGNKPNVGSAVASE
-244 FKSELS
+244 FKMELF
-250 KLMNKTIPDGDI
+250 KLMNRTMTDEDT

-274 VSSITDSILGKYGAA
+274 VSSITDAILGKYSAV
-289 TGEIPENVKEK
+289 TGEVPDNVKEK
-300 VSDAVQKAIEQ
+300 VNDAVQKAIEQ
-311 IDEKQGSAEG
+311 IDEKQGSGGVAP
-321 ITANT
+321 NT
-326 EDIENIIVANTEILK
+326 EDIENIITANTEILK

-357 SKRDELLREK
+357 SKRDEMLREK
-367 QLSLEVQGKTLGDI
+367 QLTLDVQGKTLGDI
-381 LSTSTDDVK
+381 LSVSTDDVK
-390 IEVNDISKSID
+390 IEVNDISKSVD
-401 TINKNVTKV
+401 TINKNVTEV
-410 RYPNINKDYI
+410 RYPNINKDYV
-420 EKVMQKDI
+420 ENVMKKDI
-428 LNTVACLSD
+428 LSAVTCLSD
-437 REDIQ
+437 KSDIQ
-442 IYVRNIKIED
+442 IYVRNIKVED

-522 NKLFVYRYGSKVSSV
+522 NKLFVYRYGSKVSSL

-545 NSSVNGVRVI
+545 NSPIKGIKVI

-580 EITIGDV
+580 EITIGDIKF
-587 TLYFNQTEMRQIF
+587 YFNQSEIRQLF
-600 LDNVP
+600 LDSVP
-605 KNKIDEYEELVD
+605 KNKIDEYEKLVD
-617 SKILPVGKGKTN
+617 SKILPVGKGNKN
-629 IFYYINFDTNT
+629 VFYYVNFDTNT
-640 VHQTNFKNTIDT
+640 VYQTNFNNSIDT
-652 KMSLIDFIL
+652 KMSLIDFML
-661 SKSPQLKEEVS
+661 SKSPQLKDEIS
-672 KQSVG
+672 KQSTG

-705 NILNRIKADYFFSDT
+705 NILSQIKAEYYFSDT
-720 RPRVDLNETVIE
+720 RPRIALNESIVE
-732 FNDGYLVFSNVPYQ
+732 FNDGYLVFSNVPFK
-746 NALLLNGLLEI
+746 NSLLLNGLLEI

-768 DLLTYQDIFESIYGR
+768 DVLTYQDIFESIYGR

-816 GLVLYANELLID
+816 GLVLYANELLVD

-834 LDLRSFRFRSAE
+834 LDIRSFRFRSAE
-846 LISARLYK
+846 LIPARLYK
-854 LIATA
+854 LIASS

-903 LQKLHGATKK
+903 MQKLHGATKK
-913 GPSGCNLA
+913 GPSGCNLE
-921 EAYTKTQRSF
+921 EAYTKVQRSF

-945 DANVGVQRVLTME
+945 DGNVGIQRVLTME
-958 PPIVD
+958 PPISD
-963 VRGFVDNK
+963 VRGFIDNK

-988 AEMMTTGG
+988 AEMLTTGG
-996 VQRDDAMRTAMSTKQ
+996 AQRDDAMRTAMSTKQ
-1011 STHLTPVSKS
+1011 STHLTPVSKA

-1026 TNGAEKSMHY
+1026 TNGSEKAIQY

-1042 SFVAKDDGKVVELD
+1042 SFIAKDDGKVVELN
-1056 EDNGLMIVEYKNGES
+1056 EDTGLMIVEYKNGES
-1071 DAITIGSRIA
+1071 DAISINNRIA

-1123 GNQFNIGTLEKIVL
+1123 GNQFNIGTLEKIAL

-1171 PNTNVDYMVNIGDTI
+1171 PNTNIDYMVKIGDTV

-1201 DSLNVLLANVGE
+1201 DSLNVLLSNVGE
-1213 DMKEDIKMNNKE
+1213 DMKEDIMMNNKE
-1225 KVKSKYSG
+1225 KVKTKYSG
-1233 VIEDIKIYSSVDLN
+1233 VIEDIKVYSSVSLN
-1247 DLSPSLRKIVNKH
+1247 DLSPSLRKVVNKH
-1260 YKKIKD
+1260 YNRIKD
-1266 RKKLLEKYDNN
+1266 RRKLLEKYDKS
-1277 NNPLIKCNML
+1277 NNPLVKCNML

-1320 HDELGPGD
+1320 HDELGAGD

-1337 SIITDVIP
+1337 TIITNVIP
-1345 EGQEAYTEFRPD
+1345 EGQEAYTAFRPD

-1372 GIVSCQYMMMGNKLL
+1372 GIVSCQYMIMGNKLL

>member
-9 LMKCMRVKSILKFNE
+9 LMKCMRVKSILKYNE
-24 DNPKDGSVL
+24 DNPKDDSVL
-33 IINSNKVSNIN
+33 LINSNKVSNIN
-44 TLLGPIEIKN
+44 TLLGPIQIK
-54 TSPYKYIMIDRL
+54 TMSPYKYILVDRL

-80 YVNAKKDV
+80 YVNAKKDI
-88 ELLKDEMPNLRIID
+88 ESLKDEMPSIKIID
-102 TRMLSRGEFSKN
+102 TRMLSRGDFHKN
-114 FIYYLNNINNV
+114 IIYYLNNINNI

-130 ENIPSIKKPFI
+130 ENIPTSKKSSI
-141 YWKNVIEVINNYM
+141 YWKNIKRVIGNM
-154 KYYPNKTMIINI
+154 QYYPNKTMIINI
-166 EEYKNSFID
+166 EEYKNSFIP
-175 TMRKKSKEFNPIT
+175 TIRRKSKEFNPIT
-188 LLYELIKYNYMDFV
+188 LLYELIKYNYMEFV
-202 DLVEDLDIILVSNNG
+202 DLGNLDIILVSNNG
-217 MSLRVNGKECFK
+217 MSLRVNGSECFK
-229 LKGMKPNAGSAVASE
+229 LKGNKPNVGSAVASE
-244 FKSELS
+244 FKMELF
-250 KLMNKTIPDGDI
+250 KLMNKTMTDEDN

-274 VSSITDSILGKYGAA
+274 VSSITDAILGKYSAV
-289 TGEIPENVKEK
+289 TGEVPDSVKEK
-300 VSDAVQKAIEQ
+300 VNDAVQKAIEQ
-311 IDEKQGSAEG
+311 IDEKQGSGGVAP
-321 ITANT
+321 NT
-326 EDIENIIVANTEILK
+326 EDIENIITANTEILK

-347 KSVAMKSSAS
+347 KSIAMKSSAS
-357 SKRDELLREK
+357 SKRDEMLREK
-367 QLSLEVQGKTLGDI
+367 QLTLDVQGKTLGDI
-381 LSTSTDDVK
+381 LSVSTDDVK
-390 IEVNDISKSID
+390 IEVNDISKSVD
-401 TINKNVTKV
+401 TINKNVTEV
-410 RYPNINKDYI
+410 RYPNINKDYV
-420 EKVMQKDI
+420 ENVMKKDI
-428 LNTVACLSD
+428 LSAVTCLSD
-437 REDIQ
+437 KSDIQ
-442 IYVRNIKIED
+442 IYVRNIKVED

-522 NKLFVYRYGSKVSSV
+522 NKLFVYRYGSKVSSL

-545 NSSVNGVRVI
+545 NSPIKGIKVI

-580 EITIGDV
+580 EISIGDIKF
-587 TLYFNQTEMRQIF
+587 YFNQSEIRQLF
-600 LDNVP
+600 LDSVP
-605 KNKIDEYEELVD
+605 KNKIDEYEKLVD
-617 SKILPVGKGKTN
+617 SKILPVGKGNKN
-629 IFYYINFDTNT
+629 VFYYVNFDTNT
-640 VHQTNFKNTIDT
+640 VYQTNFNNSIDT
-652 KMSLIDFIL
+652 KMSLIDFML
-661 SKSPQLKEEVS
+661 SKSPQLKDEIS
-672 KQSVG
+672 KQSTG

-705 NILNRIKADYFFSDT
+705 NILSQIKAEYYFSDT
-720 RPRVDLNETVIE
+720 RPRIALNESIVE
-732 FNDGYLVFSNVPYQ
+732 FNDGYLVFSNVPFK
-746 NALLLNGLLEI
+746 NSLLLNGLLEI

-768 DLLTYQDIFESIYGR
+768 DVLTYQDIFESIYGR

-816 GLVLYANELLID
+816 GLVLYANELLVD

-834 LDLRSFRFRSAE
+834 LDIRSFRFRSAE
-846 LISARLYK
+846 LIPARLYK
-854 LIATA
+854 LIASS

-903 LQKLHGATKK
+903 MQKLHGATKK
-913 GPSGCNLA
+913 GPSGCNLE
-921 EAYTKTQRSF
+921 EAYTKVQRSF

-945 DANVGVQRVLTME
+945 DGNVGIQRVLTME
-958 PPIVD
+958 PPISD
-963 VRGFVDNK
+963 VRGFIDNK

-988 AEMMTTGG
+988 AEMLTTGG
-996 VQRDDAMRTAMSTKQ
+996 AQRDDAMRTAMSTKQ
-1011 STHLTPVSKS
+1011 STHLTPVSKA

-1026 TNGAEKSMHY
+1026 TNGAEKTIQY

-1042 SFVAKDDGKVVELD
+1042 SFIAKDDGKVVELND
-1056 EDNGLMIVEYKNGES
+1056 DTGLMIVEYKNGES
-1071 DAITIGSRIA
+1071 DAITINNRIA

-1123 GNQFNIGTLEKIVL
+1123 GNQFNIGTLEKIAL

-1171 PNTNVDYMVNIGDTI
+1171 PNTNVDYMVKIGDTV

-1201 DSLNVLLANVGE
+1201 DSLNVLLSNVGE
-1213 DMKEDIKMNNKE
+1213 DMKEDIMMNNKE
-1225 KVKSKYSG
+1225 KVKTKYSG
-1233 VIEDIKIYSSVDLN
+1233 VIEDIKVYSSVSLN
-1247 DLSPSLRKIVNKH
+1247 DLSPSLRKVVNKH
-1260 YKKIKD
+1260 YNRIKD
-1266 RKKLLEKYDNN
+1266 RRKLLEKYDKS
-1277 NNPLIKCNML
+1277 NNPLVKCNML

-1320 HDELGPGD
+1320 HDELGAGD

-1337 SIITDVIP
+1337 TIITNVIP
-1345 EGQEAYTEFRPD
+1345 EGQEAYTAFRPD

-1372 GIVSCQYMMMGNKLL
+1372 GIVSCQYMIMGNKLL

>member
-9 LMKCMRVKSILKFNE
+9 LMKCMRVKSILKYNE
-24 DNPKDGSVL
+24 NNPKDDSVL
-33 IINSNKVSNIN
+33 LINSNKVSNIN
-44 TLLGPIEIKN
+44 TLLGPIQIK
-54 TSPYKYIMIDRL
+54 TMSPYKYILVDRL

-80 YVNAKKDV
+80 YVNAKKDI
-88 ELLKDEMPNLRIID
+88 ESLKDEMPSIKIID
-102 TRMLSRGEFSKN
+102 TRMLSRGDFHKN
-114 FIYYLNNINNV
+114 IIYYLNNINNI

-130 ENIPSIKKPFI
+130 ENIPTSKKSSI
-141 YWKNVIEVINNYM
+141 YWKNINRVIGNM
-154 KYYPNKTMIINI
+154 QYYPNKTMIINI
-166 EEYKNSFID
+166 EEYKNSFIP
-175 TMRKKSKEFNPIT
+175 TIRRKSKEFNPIT
-188 LLYELIKYNYMDFV
+188 LLYELIKYNYMEFV
-202 DLVEDLDIILVSNNG
+202 DLGNLDIILVSNNG
-217 MSLRVNGKECFK
+217 MSLRVNGSECFK
-229 LKGMKPNAGSAVASE
+229 LKGNKPNVGSAVASE
-244 FKSELS
+244 FKMELF
-250 KLMNKTIPDGDI
+250 KLMNRTMTDEDT

-274 VSSITDSILGKYGAA
+274 VSSITDAILGKYSAV
-289 TGEIPENVKEK
+289 TGEVPDNVKEK
-300 VSDAVQKAIEQ
+300 VNDAVQKAIEQ
-311 IDEKQGSAEG
+311 IDEKQGSGGVAP
-321 ITANT
+321 NT
-326 EDIENIIVANTEILK
+326 EDIENIITANTEILK

-357 SKRDELLREK
+357 SKRDEMLREK
-367 QLSLEVQGKTLGDI
+367 QLTLDVQGKTLGDI
-381 LSTSTDDVK
+381 LSVSTDDVK
-390 IEVNDISKSID
+390 IEVNDISKSVD
-401 TINKNVTKV
+401 TINKNVTEV
-410 RYPNINKDYI
+410 RYPNINKDYV
-420 EKVMQKDI
+420 ENVMKKDI
-428 LNTVACLSD
+428 LSAVTCLSD
-437 REDIQ
+437 KSDIQ
-442 IYVRNIKIED
+442 IYVRNIKVED

-522 NKLFVYRYGSKVSSV
+522 NKLFVYRYGSKVSSL

-545 NSSVNGVRVI
+545 NSPIKGIKVI

-580 EITIGDV
+580 EIIIGDIKF
-587 TLYFNQTEMRQIF
+587 YFNQSEIRQLF
-600 LDNVP
+600 LDSVP
-605 KNKIDEYEELVD
+605 KNKIDEYEKLVD
-617 SKILPVGKGKTN
+617 SKILPVGKGNKN
-629 IFYYINFDTNT
+629 VFYYVNFDTNT
-640 VHQTNFKNTIDT
+640 VYQTNFNNSIDT
-652 KMSLIDFIL
+652 KMSLIDFML
-661 SKSPQLKEEVS
+661 SKSPQLKDEIS
-672 KQSVG
+672 KQSTG

-705 NILNRIKADYFFSDT
+705 NILSQIKAEYYFSDT
-720 RPRVDLNETVIE
+720 RPRIALNESIVE
-732 FNDGYLVFSNVPYQ
+732 FNDGYLVFSNVPFK
-746 NALLLNGLLEI
+746 NSLLLNGLLEI

-768 DLLTYQDIFESIYGR
+768 DVLTYQDIFESIYGR

-816 GLVLYANELLID
+816 GLVLYANELLVD

-834 LDLRSFRFRSAE
+834 LDIRSFRFRSAE
-846 LISARLYK
+846 LIPARLYK
-854 LIATA
+854 LIASS

-903 LQKLHGATKK
+903 MQKLHGATKK
-913 GPSGCNLA
+913 GPSGCNLE
-921 EAYTKTQRSF
+921 EAYTKVQRSF

-945 DANVGVQRVLTME
+945 DGNVGIQRVLTME
-958 PPIVD
+958 PPISD
-963 VRGFVDNK
+963 VRGFIDNK

-988 AEMMTTGG
+988 AEMLTTGG
-996 VQRDDAMRTAMSTKQ
+996 AQRDDAMRTAMSTKQ
-1011 STHLTPVSKS
+1011 STHLTPVSKA

-1026 TNGAEKSMHY
+1026 TNGAEKSIQY

-1042 SFVAKDDGKVVELD
+1042 SFIAKDDGKVVELND
-1056 EDNGLMIVEYKNGES
+1056 DTGLMIVEYKNGES
-1071 DAITIGSRIA
+1071 DAISINNRIA

-1123 GNQFNIGTLEKIVL
+1123 GNQFNIGTLEKIAL

-1171 PNTNVDYMVNIGDTI
+1171 PNTNVDYMVKIGDTV

-1201 DSLNVLLANVGE
+1201 DSLNVLLSNVGE
-1213 DMKEDIKMNNKE
+1213 DMKEDIMMNNKE
-1225 KVKSKYSG
+1225 KVKTKYSG
-1233 VIEDIKIYSSVDLN
+1233 VIEDIKVYSSVSLS
-1247 DLSPSLRKIVNKH
+1247 DLSPSLRKVVNKH
-1260 YKKIKD
+1260 YNRIKD
-1266 RKKLLEKYDNN
+1266 RRKLLEKYDKS
-1277 NNPLIKCNML
+1277 NNPLVKCNML

-1320 HDELGPGD
+1320 HDELGAGD

-1337 SIITDVIP
+1337 TIITNVIP
-1345 EGQEAYTEFRPD
+1345 EGQEAYTSFRPD

>member
-9 LMKCMRVKSILKFNE
+9 LMKCMRVKSILKYNE
-24 DNPKDGSVL
+24 NNPKDDSVL
-33 IINSNKVSNIN
+33 IINSNKVSNVN
-44 TLLGPIEIKN
+44 TLLGPIQIK
-54 TSPYKYIMIDRL
+54 TMSPYKYIVVDRL
-66 IDLSINKKPIKKNV
+66 IDLSINKKNIKKNV
-80 YVNAKKDV
+80 YVNAKKDI
-88 ELLKDEMPNLRIID
+88 ESLKDEMSGIKIID
-102 TRMLSRGEFSKN
+102 ARMLSRGDFHKN
-114 FIYYLNNINNV
+114 IIYYLNNLNNI

-130 ENIPSIKKPFI
+130 ENIPASKKSSI
-141 YWKNVIEVINNYM
+141 YWKNIKRVIGNME
-154 KYYPNKTMIINI
+154 YYPNKTMIINT
-166 EEYKNSFID
+166 EEYKNNFIP
-175 TMRKKSKEFNPIT
+175 TMRRKSKEFNPIT
-188 LLYELIKYNYMDFV
+188 LLYELIKYNYMEFV
-202 DLVEDLDIILVSNNG
+202 DLGNLDIILVSNNG
-217 MSLRVNGKECFK
+217 MSLRVNGPECFK
-229 LKGMKPNAGSAVASE
+229 LKGNKPNVGSAVASE
-244 FKSELS
+244 FKRELF
-250 KLMNKTIPDGDI
+250 KLMNKTMTDEDT

-274 VSSITDSILGKYGAA
+274 VSSITDTILGKYSGV
-289 TGEIPENVKEK
+289 TGEVPDSVKEK
-300 VSDAVQKAIEQ
+300 VNDAVQKAVEQ
-311 IDEKQGSAEG
+311 LDEKQGSEG
-321 ITANT
+321 VAPNT
-326 EDIENIIVANTEILK
+326 EDIENIITANTEILK

-357 SKRDELLREK
+357 SKRDEMLREK
-367 QLSLEVQGKTLGDI
+367 QLTLDVQGKTLGDI
-381 LSTSTDDVK
+381 LSIPTDDVE
-390 IEVNDISKSID
+390 IEVNDISESVD
-401 TINKNVTKV
+401 TINKNVTEV
-410 RYPNINKDYI
+410 RYPNINKDYV
-420 EKVMQKDI
+420 EKVMKKDI
-428 LNTVACLSD
+428 LSAITCLSD
-437 REDIQ
+437 KENIQ
-442 IYVRNIKIED
+442 IYVRNIKVED

-522 NKLFVYRYGSKVSSV
+522 NKLFVYRYGTKVSSL

-545 NSSVNGVRVI
+545 NSPINGIRVI

-580 EITIGDV
+580 EITIGDIKF
-587 TLYFNQTEMRQIF
+587 YFNQSEIRQIF
-600 LDNVP
+600 LDSVP
-605 KNKIDEYEELVD
+605 KTKIDEYEKLVD
-617 SKILPVGKGKTN
+617 SKILPVGKGNKN
-629 IFYYINFDTNT
+629 VFYYVNFDTNT
-640 VHQTNFKNTIDT
+640 VYQTNFNSSIDT
-652 KMSLIDFIL
+652 KMSLIDFML
-661 SKSPQLKEEVS
+661 SKSPKLKDEIS
-672 KQSVG
+672 KQSTG

-695 LLLAYKNGLS
+695 LLLAYKNGLY
-705 NILNRIKADYFFSDT
+705 NILNQIKAEYYFSDT
-720 RPRVDLNETVIE
+720 RPRIALNESVVE
-732 FNDGYLVFSNVPYQ
+732 FNDGYLVFSNVPFK
-746 NALLLNGLLEI
+746 NSLLLNGLLEI

-768 DLLTYQDIFESIYGR
+768 DVLTYQDIFESIYGR

-797 IDPITL
+797 VDPITL

-816 GLVLYANELLID
+816 GLVLYANELLVD

-834 LDLRSFRFRSAE
+834 LDIRSFRFRSAE
-846 LISARLYK
+846 LIPARLYK
-854 LIATA
+854 LIASS

-903 LQKLHGATKK
+903 MQKLHGATKK
-913 GPSGCNLA
+913 GPSGCNLE
-921 EAYTKTQRSF
+921 EAYTKAQRSF

-945 DANVGVQRVLTME
+945 DGNVGIQRVLTME
-958 PPIVD
+958 PPITD
-963 VRGFVDNK
+963 VRGFIDNK
-971 AMDNRLDEYNDV
+971 AMDNRVDEYNDV

-988 AEMMTTGG
+988 AEMLTTGG
-996 VQRDDAMRTAMSTKQ
+996 AQRDDAMRTAMSTKQ
-1011 STHLTPVSKS
+1011 STHLTPVSKA

-1026 TNGAEKSMHY
+1026 TNGAEKAIQY

-1042 SFVAKDDGKVVELD
+1042 SFIAKDDGKVVELN
-1056 EDNGLMIVEYKNGES
+1056 EDTGLMIVEYKNGES
-1071 DAITIGSRIA
+1071 DAISINSRIA

-1090 SKKMIPNYKKG
+1090 SKKMIPNYKQG

-1123 GNQFNIGTLEKIVL
+1123 GNQFNIGTLEKIAL

-1171 PNTNVDYMVNIGDTI
+1171 PNTNVDYMVKIGDTV

-1201 DSLNVLLANVGE
+1201 DSLNVLLSNVGE
-1213 DMKEDIKMNNKE
+1213 DMKEDIMMNNKE
-1225 KVKSKYSG
+1225 KVKTKYSG
-1233 VIEDIKIYSSVDLN
+1233 VIEDIKVYSSVSLS
-1247 DLSPSLRKIVNKH
+1247 DLSPSLRKVVNKH
-1260 YKKIKD
+1260 YNRIKD
-1266 RKKLLEKYDNN
+1266 RRKLLEKYDKS
-1277 NNPLIKCNML
+1277 NNPLVKCNML

-1320 HDELGPGD
+1320 HDELGAGD

-1337 SIITDVIP
+1337 TIITNVIP
-1345 EGQEAYTEFRPD
+1345 EGQEAYTAFRPD

>member
-9 LMKCMRVKSILKFNE
+9 LMKCMRVKSILKYNE
-24 DNPKDGSVL
+24 DNPKDDSVL
-33 IINSNKVSNIN
+33 LINSNKVSNIN
-44 TLLGPIEIKN
+44 TLLGPIQIK
-54 TSPYKYIMIDRL
+54 TMSPYKYILVDRL

-80 YVNAKKDV
+80 YVNAKKDI
-88 ELLKDEMPNLRIID
+88 ESLKDEMPGIKTID
-102 TRMLSRGEFSKN
+102 ARMLSRGDFHKN
-114 FIYYLNNINNV
+114 IIYYLNNINNI

-130 ENIPSIKKPFI
+130 ENIPTSKKSSI
-141 YWKNVIEVINNYM
+141 YWKNIKRVIGNM
-154 KYYPNKTMIINI
+154 QYYPNKTMIINI
-166 EEYKNSFID
+166 EEYKNSFIP
-175 TMRKKSKEFNPIT
+175 TIRRKSKEFNPIT
-188 LLYELIKYNYMDFV
+188 LLYELIKYNYMEFV
-202 DLVEDLDIILVSNNG
+202 DLGNLDIILVSNNG
-217 MSLRVNGKECFK
+217 MSLRVNGSECFK
-229 LKGMKPNAGSAVASE
+229 LKGNKPNVGSAVASE
-244 FKSELS
+244 FKMELF
-250 KLMNKTIPDGDI
+250 KLMNKTMTDEDN
-262 NDAERIY
+262 NDSERIY

-274 VSSITDSILGKYGAA
+274 VSSITDAILGKYSAV
-289 TGEIPENVKEK
+289 TGEVPDNVKEK
-300 VSDAVQKAIEQ
+300 VNDAVQKAIEQ
-311 IDEKQGSAEG
+311 IDEKQGSGGVAP
-321 ITANT
+321 NT
-326 EDIENIIVANTEILK
+326 EDIENIITANTEILK

-367 QLSLEVQGKTLGDI
+367 QLTLDVQGKTLGDI
-381 LSTSTDDVK
+381 LSVSTNDVK
-390 IEVNDISKSID
+390 IEVNDISKSVD
-401 TINKNVTKV
+401 TINKNVTEV
-410 RYPNINKDYI
+410 RYPNINKDYV
-420 EKVMQKDI
+420 ENVMKKDI
-428 LNTVACLSD
+428 LSAVTCLSD
-437 REDIQ
+437 KDDIQ
-442 IYVRNIKIED
+442 IYVRNIKVED

-522 NKLFVYRYGSKVSSV
+522 NKLFVYRYGSKVSSL

-545 NSSVNGVRVI
+545 NSPIKGIKVI

-580 EITIGDV
+580 EISIGDIKF
-587 TLYFNQTEMRQIF
+587 YFNQSEIRQLF
-600 LDNVP
+600 LDSVP
-605 KNKIDEYEELVD
+605 KNKIDEYEKLVD
-617 SKILPVGKGKTN
+617 SKILPVGKGNKN
-629 IFYYINFDTNT
+629 VFYYVNFDTNT
-640 VHQTNFKNTIDT
+640 VYQTNFNNSIDT
-652 KMSLIDFIL
+652 KMSLIDFML
-661 SKSPQLKEEVS
+661 SKSPQLKDEIS
-672 KQSVG
+672 KQSTG

-695 LLLAYKNGLS
+695 LLLSYKNGLS
-705 NILNRIKADYFFSDT
+705 NILSQIKAEYYFSDT
-720 RPRVDLNETVIE
+720 RPRIALNESIVE
-732 FNDGYLVFSNVPYQ
+732 FNDGYLVFSNVPFK
-746 NALLLNGLLEI
+746 NSLLLNGLLEI

-768 DLLTYQDIFESIYGR
+768 DVLTYQDIFESIYGR

-816 GLVLYANELLID
+816 GLVLYANELLVD

-834 LDLRSFRFRSAE
+834 LDIRSFRFRSAE
-846 LISARLYK
+846 LIPARLYK
-854 LIATA
+854 LIASS

-903 LQKLHGATKK
+903 MQKLHGATKK
-913 GPSGCNLA
+913 GPSGCNLE
-921 EAYTKTQRSF
+921 EAYTKVQRSF

-945 DANVGVQRVLTME
+945 DNNVGIQRVLTME
-958 PPIVD
+958 PPISD

-988 AEMMTTGG
+988 AEMLTTGG
-996 VQRDDAMRTAMSTKQ
+996 AQRDDGMRTAMSTKQ
-1011 STHLTPVSKS
+1011 STHLTPVSKA

-1026 TNGAEKSMHY
+1026 TNGAEKAIHY

-1042 SFVAKDDGKVVELD
+1042 SFIAKDDGKVVELND
-1056 EDNGLMIVEYKNGES
+1056 DTGLMIVEYKNGES
-1071 DAITIGSRIA
+1071 DAITINNRIA

-1123 GNQFNIGTLEKIVL
+1123 GNQFNIGTLEKIAL
-1137 LSSAATFEDSSYV
+1137 LGSAATFEDSSYV

-1171 PNTNVDYMVNIGDTI
+1171 PNTNVDYMVKIGDTV

-1201 DSLNVLLANVGE
+1201 DSLNVLLSNVGE
-1213 DMKEDIKMNNKE
+1213 DMKEDIMMNNKE
-1225 KVKSKYSG
+1225 KVKTKYSG
-1233 VIEDIKIYSSVDLN
+1233 VIEDIKVYSSVSLN
-1247 DLSPSLRKIVNKH
+1247 DLSPSLRKVVNKH
-1260 YKKIKD
+1260 YNRIKD
-1266 RKKLLEKYDNN
+1266 RRKLLEKYDKS
-1277 NNPLIKCNML
+1277 NNPLVKCNML

-1320 HDELGPGD
+1320 HDELGAGD

-1337 SIITDVIP
+1337 TIITNVIP
-1345 EGQEAYTEFRPD
+1345 EGQEAYTAFRPD
-1357 EKIGAVLSCNSIIAR
+1357 EKIGAVLSCHSIIAR

>member
-9 LMKCMRVKSILKFNE
+9 LMKCMRVKSILKYNE
-24 DNPKDGSVL
+24 NNPKDDSVL
-33 IINSNKVSNIN
+33 IINSNKVSNIH
-44 TLLGPIEIKN
+44 TLLGPIQIK
-54 TSPYKYIMIDRL
+54 TMSPYKYIVVDRL
-66 IDLSINKKPIKKNV
+66 IDLSINKKNIKKNV
-80 YVNAKKDV
+80 YVNAKKDI
-88 ELLKDEMPNLRIID
+88 ESLKDEMSGIKIID
-102 TRMLSRGEFSKN
+102 ARMLSRGDFHKN
-114 FIYYLNNINNV
+114 IIYYLNNINNI

-130 ENIPSIKKPFI
+130 ENIPASKKSSI
-141 YWKNVIEVINNYM
+141 YWKNVKRIIGNME
-154 KYYPNKTMIINI
+154 YYPNKTMIINT
-166 EEYKNSFID
+166 EEYKNNFIP
-175 TMRKKSKEFNPIT
+175 TMRRKSKEFNPIT
-188 LLYELIKYNYMDFV
+188 LLYELIKYNYMEFV
-202 DLVEDLDIILVSNNG
+202 DLGNLDIILVSNNG
-217 MSLRVNGKECFK
+217 MSLRVNGSECFK
-229 LKGMKPNAGSAVASE
+229 LKGNKPNVGSAVASE
-244 FKSELS
+244 FKRELF
-250 KLMNKTIPDGDI
+250 KIMNKTMTDEDT

-274 VSSITDSILGKYGAA
+274 VSSITDTILGKYSAV
-289 TGEIPENVKEK
+289 TGEVPDSVKEK
-300 VSDAVQKAIEQ
+300 VNDAVQKAVEQ
-311 IDEKQGSAEG
+311 LDEKQGSEG
-321 ITANT
+321 VAPNT
-326 EDIENIIVANTEILK
+326 EDIENIITANTEILK

-357 SKRDELLREK
+357 SKRDEMLREK
-367 QLSLEVQGKTLGDI
+367 QLTLDVQGKTLGDI
-381 LSTSTDDVK
+381 LSIPTDDVE
-390 IEVNDISKSID
+390 IEVNDISKSVD
-401 TINKNVTKV
+401 TINKNVTEV
-410 RYPNINKDYI
+410 RYPNINKDYV
-420 EKVMQKDI
+420 EKVMKKDI
-428 LNTVACLSD
+428 LSAVTCLSD
-437 REDIQ
+437 KENIQ
-442 IYVRNIKIED
+442 IYVRNIKVED

-522 NKLFVYRYGSKVSSV
+522 NKLFVYRYGTKVSSL

-545 NSSVNGVRVI
+545 NSPINGIRVV

-580 EITIGDV
+580 EITIGDIKF
-587 TLYFNQTEMRQIF
+587 YFNQSEIRQIF
-600 LDNVP
+600 LDSVP
-605 KNKIDEYEELVD
+605 KTKIDEYEKLVD
-617 SKILPVGKGKTN
+617 SKILPVGKGNKN
-629 IFYYINFDTNT
+629 VFYYVNFDTNT
-640 VHQTNFKNTIDT
+640 VYQTNFNSSIDT
-652 KMSLIDFIL
+652 KMSLIDFML
-661 SKSPQLKEEVS
+661 SKSPKLKDEIS
-672 KQSVG
+672 KQSTG

-705 NILNRIKADYFFSDT
+705 NILNQIKAEYYFSDT
-720 RPRVDLNETVIE
+720 RPRIALNESVVE
-732 FNDGYLVFSNVPYQ
+732 FNDGYLVFSNVPFK
-746 NALLLNGLLEI
+746 NSLLLNGLLEI

-768 DLLTYQDIFESIYGR
+768 DVLTYQDIFESIYGR

-816 GLVLYANELLID
+816 GLVLYANELLVD

-834 LDLRSFRFRSAE
+834 LDIRSFRFRSAE
-846 LISARLYK
+846 LIPARLYK
-854 LIATA
+854 LIASS

-903 LQKLHGATKK
+903 MQKLHGATKK
-913 GPSGCNLA
+913 GPSGCNLE
-921 EAYTKTQRSF
+921 EAYTKVQRSF

-945 DANVGVQRVLTME
+945 DNNVGIQRVLTME
-958 PPIVD
+958 PPITD
-963 VRGFVDNK
+963 VRGFIDNK
-971 AMDNRLDEYNDV
+971 AMDNRVDEYNDV

-988 AEMMTTGG
+988 AEMLTTGG
-996 VQRDDAMRTAMSTKQ
+996 AQRDDAMRTAMSTKQ
-1011 STHLTPVSKS
+1011 STHLTPVSKA

-1026 TNGAEKSMHY
+1026 TNGAEKTIQY

-1042 SFVAKDDGKVVELD
+1042 SFIAKDDGKVVELN
-1056 EDNGLMIVEYKNGES
+1056 EDTGLMIVEYKNGES
-1071 DAITIGSRIA
+1071 DAISISSRIA

-1123 GNQFNIGTLEKIVL
+1123 GNQFNIGTLEKIAL

-1171 PNTNVDYMVNIGDTI
+1171 PNTNVDYMVKIGDTV

-1201 DSLNVLLANVGE
+1201 DSLNVLLSNVGE
-1213 DMKEDIKMNNKE
+1213 DMKEDIMMNNKE
-1225 KVKSKYSG
+1225 KVKTKYSG
-1233 VIEDIKIYSSVDLN
+1233 VIEDIKVYSSVSLN
-1247 DLSPSLRKIVNKH
+1247 DLSPSLRKVVNKH
-1260 YKKIKD
+1260 YNRIKD
-1266 RKKLLEKYDNN
+1266 RRKLLEKYDKS
-1277 NNPLIKCNML
+1277 NNPLVKCNML

-1320 HDELGPGD
+1320 HDELGAGD

-1337 SIITDVIP
+1337 TIITNVIP
-1345 EGQEAYTEFRPD
+1345 EGQEAYTAFRPD

>member
-9 LMKCMRVKSILKFNE
+9 LMKCMRVKSILKYNE
-24 DNPKDGSVL
+24 DNPKDDSVL

-44 TLLGPIEIKN
+44 TLLGPIQIK
-54 TSPYKYIMIDRL
+54 TMSPYKYILVDRL

-80 YVNAKKDV
+80 YVNAKKDI
-88 ELLKDEMPNLRIID
+88 ESLKDEMYGIKTID
-102 TRMLSRGEFSKN
+102 TRMLSRGDFHKN
-114 FIYYLNNINNV
+114 IIYYLNNINNI

-130 ENIPSIKKPFI
+130 ENIPTSKKSSI
-141 YWKNVIEVINNYM
+141 YWKNIKRVIGNM
-154 KYYPNKTMIINI
+154 QYYPNKTMIINI
-166 EEYKNSFID
+166 EEYKNSFIP
-175 TMRKKSKEFNPIT
+175 TIRRKSKEFNPIT
-188 LLYELIKYNYMDFV
+188 LLYELIKYNYMEFV
-202 DLVEDLDIILVSNNG
+202 DLGNLDIILVSNNG
-217 MSLRVNGKECFK
+217 MSLRVNGSECFK
-229 LKGMKPNAGSAVASE
+229 LKGNKPNVGSAVASE
-244 FKSELS
+244 FKMELF
-250 KLMNKTIPDGDI
+250 KLMNRTMTDEDT

-274 VSSITDSILGKYGAA
+274 VSSITDAILGKYSAV
-289 TGEIPENVKEK
+289 TGEVPDNVKEK
-300 VSDAVQKAIEQ
+300 VNDAVQKAIEQ
-311 IDEKQGSAEG
+311 IDEKQGSGGVAP
-321 ITANT
+321 NT
-326 EDIENIIVANTEILK
+326 EDIENIITANTEILK

-367 QLSLEVQGKTLGDI
+367 QLTLDVQGKTLGDI
-381 LSTSTDDVK
+381 LSVSTDDVK
-390 IEVNDISKSID
+390 IEVNDISKSVD
-401 TINKNVTKV
+401 TINKNVTEV
-410 RYPNINKDYI
+410 RYPNINKDYV
-420 EKVMQKDI
+420 ENVMKKDI
-428 LNTVACLSD
+428 LSAVTCLSD
-437 REDIQ
+437 KDDIQ
-442 IYVRNIKIED
+442 IYVRNIKVED

-522 NKLFVYRYGSKVSSV
+522 NKLFVYRYGSKVSSL

-545 NSSVNGVRVI
+545 NSPIKGIKVI

-580 EITIGDV
+580 EISIGDIKF
-587 TLYFNQTEMRQIF
+587 YFNQSEIRQLF
-600 LDNVP
+600 LDSVP
-605 KNKIDEYEELVD
+605 KNKIDEYEKLVD
-617 SKILPVGKGKTN
+617 SKILPVGKGNKN
-629 IFYYINFDTNT
+629 VFYYVNFDTNT
-640 VHQTNFKNTIDT
+640 VYQTNFNNSIDT
-652 KMSLIDFIL
+652 KMSLIDFML
-661 SKSPQLKEEVS
+661 SKSPQLKDEIS
-672 KQSVG
+672 KQSTG

-705 NILNRIKADYFFSDT
+705 NILSQIKAEYYFSDT
-720 RPRVDLNETVIE
+720 RPRIALNESIVE
-732 FNDGYLVFSNVPYQ
+732 FNDGYLVFSNVPFK
-746 NALLLNGLLEI
+746 NSLLLNGLLEI

-768 DLLTYQDIFESIYGR
+768 DVLTYQDIFESIYGR

-816 GLVLYANELLID
+816 GLVLYANELLVD

-834 LDLRSFRFRSAE
+834 LDIRSFRFRSAE
-846 LISARLYK
+846 LIPARLYK
-854 LIATA
+854 LIASS

-903 LQKLHGATKK
+903 MQKLHGATKK
-913 GPSGCNLA
+913 GPSGCNLE
-921 EAYTKTQRSF
+921 EAYTKVQRSF

-945 DANVGVQRVLTME
+945 DGNVGIQRVLTME
-958 PPIVD
+958 PPISD
-963 VRGFVDNK
+963 VRGFIDNK

-988 AEMMTTGG
+988 AEMLTTGG
-996 VQRDDAMRTAMSTKQ
+996 AQRDDAMRTAMSTKQ
-1011 STHLTPVSKS
+1011 STHLTPVSKA

-1026 TNGAEKSMHY
+1026 TNGSEKAIQY

-1042 SFVAKDDGKVVELD
+1042 SFIAKDDGKVVELND
-1056 EDNGLMIVEYKNGES
+1056 DTGLMIVEYKNGES
-1071 DAITIGSRIA
+1071 DAISINNRIA

-1123 GNQFNIGTLEKIVL
+1123 GNQFNIGTLEKIAL

-1171 PNTNVDYMVNIGDTI
+1171 PNTNIDYMVKIGDTV

-1201 DSLNVLLANVGE
+1201 DSLNVLLSNVGE
-1213 DMKEDIKMNNKE
+1213 DMKEDIMMNNKE
-1225 KVKSKYSG
+1225 KVKTKYSG
-1233 VIEDIKIYSSVDLN
+1233 VIEDIKVYSSVSLN
-1247 DLSPSLRKIVNKH
+1247 DLSPSLRKVVNKH
-1260 YKKIKD
+1260 YNRIKD
-1266 RKKLLEKYDNN
+1266 RRKLLEKYDKS
-1277 NNPLIKCNML
+1277 NNPLVKCNML

-1320 HDELGPGD
+1320 HDELGAGD

-1337 SIITDVIP
+1337 TIITNVIP
-1345 EGQEAYTEFRPD
+1345 EGQEAYTAFRPD

-1372 GIVSCQYMMMGNKLL
+1372 GIVSCQYMIMGNKLL

>member
-9 LMKCMRVKSILKFNE
+9 LMKCMRVKSILKYNE
-24 DNPKDGSVL
+24 DNPKDDSVL
-33 IINSNKVSNIN
+33 LINSNKVSNIN
-44 TLLGPIEIKN
+44 TLLGPIQIK
-54 TSPYKYIMIDRL
+54 TMSPYKYILVDRL

-80 YVNAKKDV
+80 YVNAKKDI
-88 ELLKDEMPNLRIID
+88 ESLKDEMPGIKIID
-102 TRMLSRGEFSKN
+102 TRMLSRGDFHKN
-114 FIYYLNNINNV
+114 IIYYLNNINNI

-130 ENIPSIKKPFI
+130 ENIPTSKKSSI
-141 YWKNVIEVINNYM
+141 YWKNIKRVIGNM
-154 KYYPNKTMIINI
+154 QYYPNKTMIINI
-166 EEYKNSFID
+166 EEYKNNFIP
-175 TMRKKSKEFNPIT
+175 TIRRKSKEFNPIT
-188 LLYELIKYNYMDFV
+188 LLYELIKYNYMEFV
-202 DLVEDLDIILVSNNG
+202 DLGNLDIILVSNNG
-217 MSLRVNGKECFK
+217 MSLRVNGSECFK
-229 LKGMKPNAGSAVASE
+229 LKGNKPNVGSAVASE
-244 FKSELS
+244 FKMELF
-250 KLMNKTIPDGDI
+250 KLMNRTMTDEDT

-274 VSSITDSILGKYGAA
+274 VSSITDAILGKYSAV
-289 TGEIPENVKEK
+289 TGEVPDNVKEK
-300 VSDAVQKAIEQ
+300 VNDAVQKAIEQ
-311 IDEKQGSAEG
+311 IDEKQGSGGVAS
-321 ITANT
+321 NT
-326 EDIENIIVANTEILK
+326 EDIENIITANTEILK

-367 QLSLEVQGKTLGDI
+367 QLTLDVQGKTLGDI
-381 LSTSTDDVK
+381 LSVSTDDVK
-390 IEVNDISKSID
+390 IEVNDISKSVD
-401 TINKNVTKV
+401 TINKNVTEV
-410 RYPNINKDYI
+410 RYPNINKDYV
-420 EKVMQKDI
+420 ENVMKKDI
-428 LNTVACLSD
+428 LSAVTCLSD
-437 REDIQ
+437 KSDIQ
-442 IYVRNIKIED
+442 IYVRNIKVED

-522 NKLFVYRYGSKVSSV
+522 NKLFVYRYGSKVSSL

-545 NSSVNGVRVI
+545 NSPIKGIKVI

-580 EITIGDV
+580 EISIGDIKF
-587 TLYFNQTEMRQIF
+587 YFNQSEIRQLF
-600 LDNVP
+600 LDSVP
-605 KNKIDEYEELVD
+605 KNKIDEYEKLVD
-617 SKILPVGKGKTN
+617 SKILPVGKGNKN
-629 IFYYINFDTNT
+629 VFYYVNFDTNT
-640 VHQTNFKNTIDT
+640 VYQTNFNNSIDT
-652 KMSLIDFIL
+652 KMSLIDFML
-661 SKSPQLKEEVS
+661 SKSPQLKDEIS
-672 KQSVG
+672 KQSTG

-705 NILNRIKADYFFSDT
+705 NILSQIKAEYYFSDT
-720 RPRVDLNETVIE
+720 RPRIALNESIVE
-732 FNDGYLVFSNVPYQ
+732 FNDGYLVFSNVPFK
-746 NALLLNGLLEI
+746 NSLLLNGLLEI

-768 DLLTYQDIFESIYGR
+768 DVLTYQDIFESIYGR

-816 GLVLYANELLID
+816 GLVLYANELLVD

-834 LDLRSFRFRSAE
+834 LDIRSFRFRSAE
-846 LISARLYK
+846 LIPARLYK
-854 LIATA
+854 LIASS

-903 LQKLHGATKK
+903 MQKLHGATKK
-913 GPSGCNLA
+913 GPSGCNLE
-921 EAYTKTQRSF
+921 EAYTKVQRSF

-945 DANVGVQRVLTME
+945 DGNVGIQRVLTME
-958 PPIVD
+958 PPISD
-963 VRGFVDNK
+963 VRGFIDNK

-988 AEMMTTGG
+988 AEMLTTGG
-996 VQRDDAMRTAMSTKQ
+996 AQRDDAMRTAMSTKQ
-1011 STHLTPVSKS
+1011 STHLTPVSKA

-1026 TNGAEKSMHY
+1026 TNGAEKAIQY

-1042 SFVAKDDGKVVELD
+1042 SFIAKDDGKVVELND
-1056 EDNGLMIVEYKNGES
+1056 DTGLMIVEYKNGES
-1071 DAITIGSRIA
+1071 DAISINNRIA

-1123 GNQFNIGTLEKIVL
+1123 GNQFNIGTLEKIAL

-1171 PNTNVDYMVNIGDTI
+1171 PNTNVDYMVKIGDTV

-1201 DSLNVLLANVGE
+1201 DSLNVLLSNVGE
-1213 DMKEDIKMNNKE
+1213 DMKEDIMMNNKE
-1225 KVKSKYSG
+1225 KVKTKYSG
-1233 VIEDIKIYSSVDLN
+1233 VIEDIKVYSSVSLN
-1247 DLSPSLRKIVNKH
+1247 DLSPSLRKVVNKH
-1260 YKKIKD
+1260 YNRIKD
-1266 RKKLLEKYDNN
+1266 RRKLLEKYDKS
-1277 NNPLIKCNML
+1277 NNPLVKCNML

-1320 HDELGPGD
+1320 HDELGAGD

-1337 SIITDVIP
+1337 TIITNVIP
-1345 EGQEAYTEFRPD
+1345 EGQEAYTSFRPD

-1372 GIVSCQYMMMGNKLL
+1372 GIVSCQYMIMGNKLL

>member
-9 LMKCMRVKSILKFNE
+9 LMKCMRVKSILKYNE
-24 DNPKDGSVL
+24 NNPKDDSVL
-33 IINSNKVSNIN
+33 IINSNKVSNID
-44 TLLGPIEIKN
+44 TLLGPIQIK
-54 TSPYKYIMIDRL
+54 TMSPYKYILVDRL

-80 YVNAKKDV
+80 YVNAKKDI
-88 ELLKDEMPNLRIID
+88 ESLKDEMPGIKTID
-102 TRMLSRGEFSKN
+102 TRMLSRGDFHKN
-114 FIYYLNNINNV
+114 IIYYLNNINNI

-130 ENIPSIKKPFI
+130 ENIPTSKKSSI
-141 YWKNVIEVINNYM
+141 YWKNINRVIGNM
-154 KYYPNKTMIINI
+154 QYYPNKTMIINI
-166 EEYKNSFID
+166 EEYKNSFIP
-175 TMRKKSKEFNPIT
+175 TIRRKSKEFNPIT
-188 LLYELIKYNYMDFV
+188 LLYELIKYNYMEFV
-202 DLVEDLDIILVSNNG
+202 DLGNLDIILVSNNG
-217 MSLRVNGKECFK
+217 MSLRVNGSECFK
-229 LKGMKPNAGSAVASE
+229 LKGNKPNVGSAVASE
-244 FKSELS
+244 FKMELF
-250 KLMNKTIPDGDI
+250 KLMNRTMTDEDT

-274 VSSITDSILGKYGAA
+274 VSSITDAILGKYSAV
-289 TGEIPENVKEK
+289 TGEVPDNVKEK
-300 VSDAVQKAIEQ
+300 VNDAVQKAIEQ
-311 IDEKQGSAEG
+311 IDEKQGSGGVAP
-321 ITANT
+321 NT
-326 EDIENIIVANTEILK
+326 EDIENIITANTEILK

-367 QLSLEVQGKTLGDI
+367 QLTLDVQGKTLGDI
-381 LSTSTDDVK
+381 LSVSTDDVK
-390 IEVNDISKSID
+390 IEVNDISKSVD
-401 TINKNVTKV
+401 TINKNVTEV
-410 RYPNINKDYI
+410 RYPNINKDYV
-420 EKVMQKDI
+420 ENVMKKDI
-428 LNTVACLSD
+428 LSAVTCLSD
-437 REDIQ
+437 KDDIQ
-442 IYVRNIKIED
+442 IYVRNIKVED

-522 NKLFVYRYGSKVSSV
+522 NKLFVYRYGSKVSSL

-545 NSSVNGVRVI
+545 NSPIKGIKVI

-580 EITIGDV
+580 EISIGDIKF
-587 TLYFNQTEMRQIF
+587 YFNQSEIRQLF
-600 LDNVP
+600 LDSVP
-605 KNKIDEYEELVD
+605 KNKIDEYEKLVD
-617 SKILPVGKGKTN
+617 SKILPVGKGNKN
-629 IFYYINFDTNT
+629 VFYYVNFDTNT
-640 VHQTNFKNTIDT
+640 VYQTNFNNSIDT
-652 KMSLIDFIL
+652 KMSLIDFML
-661 SKSPQLKEEVS
+661 SKSPQLKDELS
-672 KQSVG
+672 KQSTG

-705 NILNRIKADYFFSDT
+705 NILSQIKAEYYFSDT
-720 RPRVDLNETVIE
+720 RPRIALNESIVE
-732 FNDGYLVFSNVPYQ
+732 FNDGYLVFSNVPFK
-746 NALLLNGLLEI
+746 NSLLLNGLLEI

-768 DLLTYQDIFESIYGR
+768 DVLTYQDIFESIYGR

-816 GLVLYANELLID
+816 GLVLYANELLVD

-834 LDLRSFRFRSAE
+834 LDIRSFRFRSAE
-846 LISARLYK
+846 LIPARLYK
-854 LIATA
+854 LIASS

-903 LQKLHGATKK
+903 MQKLHGATKK
-913 GPSGCNLA
+913 GPSGCNLE
-921 EAYTKTQRSF
+921 EAYTKVQRSF

-945 DANVGVQRVLTME
+945 DGNVGIQRVLTME
-958 PPIVD
+958 PPISD
-963 VRGFVDNK
+963 VRGFIDNK

-988 AEMMTTGG
+988 AEMLTTGG
-996 VQRDDAMRTAMSTKQ
+996 AQRDDAMRTAMSTKQ
-1011 STHLTPVSKS
+1011 STHLTPVSKA

-1026 TNGAEKSMHY
+1026 TNGSEKAIQY

-1042 SFVAKDDGKVVELD
+1042 SFIAKDDGKVVELND
-1056 EDNGLMIVEYKNGES
+1056 DTGLMIVEYKNGES
-1071 DAITIGSRIA
+1071 DAISINNRIA

-1123 GNQFNIGTLEKIVL
+1123 GNQFNIGTLEKIAL

-1171 PNTNVDYMVNIGDTI
+1171 PNTNVDYMVKIGDTV

-1201 DSLNVLLANVGE
+1201 DSLNVLLSNVGE
-1213 DMKEDIKMNNKE
+1213 DMKEDIMMNNKE
-1225 KVKSKYSG
+1225 KVKTKYSG
-1233 VIEDIKIYSSVDLN
+1233 VIEDIKVYSSVSLN

-1260 YKKIKD
+1260 YNRIKD
-1266 RKKLLEKYDNN
+1266 RRKLLEKYDKS
-1277 NNPLIKCNML
+1277 NNPLVKCNML

-1320 HDELGPGD
+1320 HDELGAGD

-1337 SIITDVIP
+1337 TIITNVIP
-1345 EGQEAYTEFRPD
+1345 EGQEAYTAFRPD

>member
-9 LMKCMRVKSILKFNE
+9 LMKCMRVKSILKYNE
-24 DNPKDGSVL
+24 DNPKDDSVL
-33 IINSNKVSNIN
+33 LINSNKVSNIN
-44 TLLGPIEIKN
+44 TLLGPIQIK
-54 TSPYKYIMIDRL
+54 TMSPYKYIVVDRL

-80 YVNAKKDV
+80 YVNAKKDI
-88 ELLKDEMPNLRIID
+88 ESLKDEMPGIKIID
-102 TRMLSRGEFSKN
+102 TRMLYRGNFHKN
-114 FIYYLNNINNV
+114 IIYYLNNINNI

-130 ENIPSIKKPFI
+130 ENIPNSKKSSI
-141 YWKNVIEVINNYM
+141 YWKNIDRALGNIQ
-154 KYYPNKTMIINI
+154 YYPNKTMIINI
-166 EEYKNSFID
+166 EEYKNSFIP
-175 TMRKKSKEFNPIT
+175 TIRRKSKEFNPIT
-188 LLYELIKYNYMDFV
+188 LLYELIKYNYMEFV
-202 DLVEDLDIILVSNNG
+202 DLGDLDIILVSNNG
-217 MSLRVNGKECFK
+217 MSLRVNGSECFK
-229 LKGMKPNAGSAVASE
+229 LKGNKPNVGSAVASE
-244 FKSELS
+244 FKRELF
-250 KLMNKTIPDGDI
+250 KLMNKTMTDEDN

-274 VSSITDSILGKYGAA
+274 VSSITDAILGKYSGV
-289 TGEIPENVKEK
+289 TGEVPDNVKEK
-300 VSDAVQKAIEQ
+300 VNDAVQKAIEQ
-311 IDEKQGSAEG
+311 LDEKQGSEG
-321 ITANT
+321 IAPNT
-326 EDIENIIVANTEILK
+326 EDIENIITANTEILK

-367 QLSLEVQGKTLGDI
+367 QLTIDVQGKTLGDI
-381 LSTSTDDVK
+381 LSVSTDDVK
-390 IEVNDISKSID
+390 IEVNDISKSVD
-401 TINKNVTKV
+401 TINKNVTEV
-410 RYPNINKDYI
+410 RYPNINKDYV
-420 EKVMQKDI
+420 ENVMKKDI
-428 LNTVACLSD
+428 LSAVTCLSD
-437 REDIQ
+437 KDDIQ
-442 IYVRNIKIED
+442 IYVRNIKVED

-459 KDTYTIDLEDSLRVR
+459 KDTYTIDLEDNLRVR

-522 NKLFVYRYGSKVSSV
+522 NKLFVYRYGSKVSSL
-537 NEKLKKAL
+537 NEKLKKSL
-545 NSSVNGVRVI
+545 NSPIKGIKVI

-580 EITIGDV
+580 EISIGDIKF
-587 TLYFNQTEMRQIF
+587 YFNQSEIRQLF
-600 LDNVP
+600 LDSVP
-605 KNKIDEYEELVD
+605 KNKIDEYEKLVD
-617 SKILPVGKGKTN
+617 SKILPVGKGNKN
-629 IFYYINFDTNT
+629 VFYYVDFDTNT
-640 VHQTNFKNTIDT
+640 VYQTNFNNSIDT
-652 KMSLIDFIL
+652 KMSLIDFML
-661 SKSPQLKEEVS
+661 SKSPQLKDEIS
-672 KQSVG
+672 KQTTG

-705 NILNRIKADYFFSDT
+705 NILSQIKAEYYFSDT
-720 RPRVDLNETVIE
+720 RPRISLNESIVE
-732 FNDGYLVFSNVPYQ
+732 FNDGYLVFSNVPFK
-746 NALLLNGLLEI
+746 NSLLLNGLLEI

-768 DLLTYQDIFESIYGR
+768 DVLTYQDIFESIYGR

-816 GLVLYANELLID
+816 GLVLYANELLVD

-834 LDLRSFRFRSAE
+834 LDIRSFRFRSAE
-846 LISARLYK
+846 LIPARLYK
-854 LIATA
+854 LIASS

-903 LQKLHGATKK
+903 MQKLHGATKK
-913 GPSGCNLA
+913 GPSGCNLE
-921 EAYTKTQRSF
+921 EAYTKVQRSF

-945 DANVGVQRVLTME
+945 DGNVGIQRVLTME
-958 PPIVD
+958 PPISD
-963 VRGFVDNK
+963 VRGFIDNK

-988 AEMMTTGG
+988 AEMLTTGG
-996 VQRDDAMRTAMSTKQ
+996 AQRDDAMRTAMSTKQ
-1011 STHLTPVSKS
+1011 STHLTPVSKA

-1026 TNGAEKSMHY
+1026 TNGSEKAIQY

-1042 SFVAKDDGKVVELD
+1042 SFIAKDDGKVVELND
-1056 EDNGLMIVEYKNGES
+1056 DTGLMIVEYKNGES
-1071 DAITIGSRIA
+1071 DAISINNRIA

-1123 GNQFNIGTLEKIVL
+1123 GNQFNIGTLEKIAL

-1171 PNTNVDYMVNIGDTI
+1171 PNTNVDYMVKIGDTV

-1201 DSLNVLLANVGE
+1201 DSLNVLLSNVGE
-1213 DMKEDIKMNNKE
+1213 DMKEDIMMNNKE
-1225 KVKSKYSG
+1225 KVKTKYSG
-1233 VIEDIKIYSSVDLN
+1233 VIEDIKVYSSVSLN
-1247 DLSPSLRKIVNKH
+1247 DLSPSLRKVVNKH
-1260 YKKIKD
+1260 YNRIKD
-1266 RKKLLEKYDNN
+1266 RRKLLEKYDKS
-1277 NNPLIKCNML
+1277 NNPLVKCNML

-1320 HDELGPGD
+1320 HDELGAGD

-1337 SIITDVIP
+1337 TIITNVIP
-1345 EGQEAYTEFRPD
+1345 EGQEAYTAFRPD

>member
-9 LMKCMRVKSILKFNE
+9 LMKCMRVKSILKYNE
-24 DNPKDGSVL
+24 DNPKDDSVL
-33 IINSNKVSNIN
+33 LINSNKVSNIN
-44 TLLGPIEIKN
+44 TLLGPIQIK
-54 TSPYKYIMIDRL
+54 TMSPYKYILVDRL

-80 YVNAKKDV
+80 YVNAKKDI
-88 ELLKDEMPNLRIID
+88 ESLKDEMPGIKTID
-102 TRMLSRGEFSKN
+102 TRMLSRGDFHKN
-114 FIYYLNNINNV
+114 IIYYLNNINNI

-130 ENIPSIKKPFI
+130 ENIPTSKKSSI
-141 YWKNVIEVINNYM
+141 YWKNIKRVIGNM
-154 KYYPNKTMIINI
+154 QYYPNKTMIINI
-166 EEYKNSFID
+166 EEYKNSFIP
-175 TMRKKSKEFNPIT
+175 TIRRKSKEFNPIT
-188 LLYELIKYNYMDFV
+188 LLYELIKYNYMEFV
-202 DLVEDLDIILVSNNG
+202 DLGNLDIILVSNNG
-217 MSLRVNGKECFK
+217 MSLRVNGSECFK
-229 LKGMKPNAGSAVASE
+229 LKGNKPNVGSAVASE
-244 FKSELS
+244 FKMELF
-250 KLMNKTIPDGDI
+250 KLMNRTMTDEDT

-274 VSSITDSILGKYGAA
+274 VSSITDAILGKYSAV
-289 TGEIPENVKEK
+289 TGEVPDNVKEK
-300 VSDAVQKAIEQ
+300 VNDAVQKAIEQ
-311 IDEKQGSAEG
+311 IDEKQGSGGVAP
-321 ITANT
+321 NT
-326 EDIENIIVANTEILK
+326 EDIENIITANTEILK

-367 QLSLEVQGKTLGDI
+367 QLTLDVQGKTLGDI
-381 LSTSTDDVK
+381 LSVSTDDVK
-390 IEVNDISKSID
+390 IEVNDISKSVD
-401 TINKNVTKV
+401 TINKNVTEV
-410 RYPNINKDYI
+410 RYPNINKDYV
-420 EKVMQKDI
+420 ENVMKKDI
-428 LNTVACLSD
+428 LSAVTCLSD
-437 REDIQ
+437 KSDIQ
-442 IYVRNIKIED
+442 IYVRNIKVED

-522 NKLFVYRYGSKVSSV
+522 NKLFVYRYGSKVSSL

-545 NSSVNGVRVI
+545 NSPIKGIKVI

-580 EITIGDV
+580 EISIGDIKF
-587 TLYFNQTEMRQIF
+587 YFNQSEIRQIF
-600 LDNVP
+600 LDSVP
-605 KNKIDEYEELVD
+605 KNKIDEYEKLVD
-617 SKILPVGKGKTN
+617 SKILPVGKGNKN
-629 IFYYINFDTNT
+629 VFYYVNFDTNT
-640 VHQTNFKNTIDT
+640 VYQTNFNNIIDT
-652 KMSLIDFIL
+652 KMSLIDFML
-661 SKSPQLKEEVS
+661 SKSPQLKDEIS
-672 KQSVG
+672 KQSTG

-705 NILNRIKADYFFSDT
+705 NILSQIKAEYYFSDT
-720 RPRVDLNETVIE
+720 RPRIALNESIVE
-732 FNDGYLVFSNVPYQ
+732 FNDGYLVFSNVPFK
-746 NALLLNGLLEI
+746 NSLLLNGLLEI

-768 DLLTYQDIFESIYGR
+768 DILTYQDIFESIYGR

-816 GLVLYANELLID
+816 GLVLYANELLVD

-834 LDLRSFRFRSAE
+834 LDIRSFRFRSAE
-846 LISARLYK
+846 LIPARLYK
-854 LIATA
+854 LIASS
-859 YEQYKATANHRNPR
+859 YEQYKATANHRNPK

-903 LQKLHGATKK
+903 MQKLHGATKK
-913 GPSGCNLA
+913 GPSGCNLE
-921 EAYTKTQRSF
+921 EAYTKVQRSF

-945 DANVGVQRVLTME
+945 DGNVGIQRVLTME
-958 PPIVD
+958 PPISD
-963 VRGFVDNK
+963 VRGFIDNK

-988 AEMMTTGG
+988 AEMLTTGG

-1011 STHLTPVSKS
+1011 STHLTPVSKA

-1026 TNGAEKSMHY
+1026 TNGAEKAIQY

-1042 SFVAKDDGKVVELD
+1042 SFIAKDDGKVVELND
-1056 EDNGLMIVEYKNGES
+1056 DTGLMIVEYKNGES
-1071 DAITIGSRIA
+1071 DAISINNRIA

-1123 GNQFNIGTLEKIVL
+1123 GNQFNIGTLEKIAL

-1171 PNTNVDYMVNIGDTI
+1171 PNTNVDYMVKIGDTV

-1201 DSLNVLLANVGE
+1201 DSLNVLLSNVGE
-1213 DMKEDIKMNNKE
+1213 DMKEDIMMNNKE
-1225 KVKSKYSG
+1225 KVKTKYSG
-1233 VIEDIKIYSSVDLN
+1233 VIEDIKVYSSVSLN
-1247 DLSPSLRKIVNKH
+1247 DLSPSLRKVVNKH
-1260 YKKIKD
+1260 YNRIKD
-1266 RKKLLEKYDNN
+1266 RRKLLEKYDKS
-1277 NNPLIKCNML
+1277 NNPLVKCNML
-1287 FNENTETVK
+1287 FNENTKTVK

-1320 HDELGPGD
+1320 HDELGAGD

-1337 SIITDVIP
+1337 TIITNVIP
-1345 EGQEAYTEFRPD
+1345 EGQEAYTAFRPD
-1357 EKIGAVLSCNSIIAR
+1357 EKIGAVLSCNAIIAR

>member
-9 LMKCMRVKSILKFNE
+9 LMKCMRVKSILKYNE
-24 DNPKDGSVL
+24 DNPKDDSVL

-44 TLLGPIEIKN
+44 TLLGPIQIK
-54 TSPYKYIMIDRL
+54 TMSPYKYILVDRL

-80 YVNAKKDV
+80 YVNAKKDIGS
-88 ELLKDEMPNLRIID
+88 LKDEMSGIKTID
-102 TRMLSRGEFSKN
+102 TRMLSRGDFHKN
-114 FIYYLNNINNV
+114 IIYYLNNINNI

-130 ENIPSIKKPFI
+130 ENIPTSKKSSI
-141 YWKNVIEVINNYM
+141 YWKNIKRVIGNM
-154 KYYPNKTMIINI
+154 QYYPNKTMIINI
-166 EEYKNSFID
+166 EEYKNSFIP
-175 TMRKKSKEFNPIT
+175 TIRRKSKEFNPIT
-188 LLYELIKYNYMDFV
+188 LLYELIKYNYMEFV
-202 DLVEDLDIILVSNNG
+202 DLGNLDIILVSNNG
-217 MSLRVNGKECFK
+217 MSLRVNGSECFK
-229 LKGMKPNAGSAVASE
+229 LKGNKPNVGSAVASE
-244 FKSELS
+244 FKMELF
-250 KLMNKTIPDGDI
+250 KLMNRTMTDEDT

-274 VSSITDSILGKYGAA
+274 VSSITDAILGKYSAV
-289 TGEIPENVKEK
+289 TGEVPDNVKEK
-300 VSDAVQKAIEQ
+300 VNDAVQKAIEQ
-311 IDEKQGSAEG
+311 IDEKQGSEG
-321 ITANT
+321 VAPNT
-326 EDIENIIVANTEILK
+326 EDIENIITANTEILK

-357 SKRDELLREK
+357 SKRDEMLREK
-367 QLSLEVQGKTLGDI
+367 QLTLDVQGKTLGDI
-381 LSTSTDDVK
+381 LSVSTDDVK
-390 IEVNDISKSID
+390 IEVNDISKSVD
-401 TINKNVTKV
+401 TINKNVTEV
-410 RYPNINKDYI
+410 RYPNINKDYV
-420 EKVMQKDI
+420 ENVMKKDI
-428 LNTVACLSD
+428 LSAVTCLSD
-437 REDIQ
+437 KDDIQ
-442 IYVRNIKIED
+442 IYVRNIKVED

-522 NKLFVYRYGSKVSSV
+522 NKLFVYRYGSKVSSL

-545 NSSVNGVRVI
+545 NSPINGIKVI

-580 EITIGDV
+580 EISIGDIKF
-587 TLYFNQTEMRQIF
+587 YFNQSEIRQLF
-600 LDNVP
+600 LDSVP
-605 KNKIDEYEELVD
+605 KNKIDEYEKLVD
-617 SKILPVGKGKTN
+617 SKILPVGKGNKN
-629 IFYYINFDTNT
+629 VFYYVNFDTNT
-640 VHQTNFKNTIDT
+640 VYQTNFNNSIDT
-652 KMSLIDFIL
+652 KMSLIDFML
-661 SKSPQLKEEVS
+661 SKSPQLKDEIS
-672 KQSVG
+672 KQSTG

-695 LLLAYKNGLS
+695 LLLSYKNGLS
-705 NILNRIKADYFFSDT
+705 NILSQIKAEYYFSDT
-720 RPRVDLNETVIE
+720 RPRIALNESIVE
-732 FNDGYLVFSNVPYQ
+732 FNDGYLVFSNVPFK
-746 NALLLNGLLEI
+746 NSLLLNGLLEI

-768 DLLTYQDIFESIYGR
+768 DVLTYQDIFESIYGR

-816 GLVLYANELLID
+816 GLVLYANELLVD

-834 LDLRSFRFRSAE
+834 LDIRSFRFRSAE
-846 LISARLYK
+846 LIPARLYK
-854 LIATA
+854 LIASS

-903 LQKLHGATKK
+903 MQKLHGATKK
-913 GPSGCNLA
+913 GPSGCNLE
-921 EAYTKTQRSF
+921 EAYTKVQRSF

-945 DANVGVQRVLTME
+945 DNNVGIQRVLTME
-958 PPIVD
+958 PPISD

-988 AEMMTTGG
+988 AEMLTTGG
-996 VQRDDAMRTAMSTKQ
+996 AQRDDGMRTAMSTKQ
-1011 STHLTPVSKS
+1011 STHLTPVSKA

-1026 TNGAEKSMHY
+1026 TNGAEKTIQY

-1042 SFVAKDDGKVVELD
+1042 SFIAKDDGKVVELND
-1056 EDNGLMIVEYKNGES
+1056 DNGLMIVEYKNGES
-1071 DAITIGSRIA
+1071 DAITINNRIA

-1108 ILAQDRDFFTNSEHF
+1108 ILAQDRDFFTNSKHF
-1123 GNQFNIGTLEKIVL
+1123 GNQFNIGTLEKIAL
-1137 LSSAATFEDSSYV
+1137 LGSAATFEDSSYV

-1171 PNTNVDYMVNIGDTI
+1171 PNTNVDYMVKIGDTV

-1201 DSLNVLLANVGE
+1201 DSLNVLLSNVGE
-1213 DMKEDIKMNNKE
+1213 DMKEDIMMNNKE
-1225 KVKSKYSG
+1225 KVKTKYSG
-1233 VIEDIKIYSSVDLN
+1233 VIEDIKVYSSVSLN
-1247 DLSPSLRKIVNKH
+1247 DLSPSLRKVVNKH
-1260 YKKIKD
+1260 YNRIKD
-1266 RKKLLEKYDNN
+1266 RRKLLEKYDKS
-1277 NNPLIKCNML
+1277 NNPLVKCNML

-1320 HDELGPGD
+1320 HDELGAGD

-1337 SIITDVIP
+1337 TIITNVIP
-1345 EGQEAYTEFRPD
+1345 EGQEAYTAFRPD

-1372 GIVSCQYMMMGNKLL
+1372 GIVSCQYMIMGNKLL

>member
-9 LMKCMRVKSILKFNE
+9 LMKCMRVKSILKYNE
-24 DNPKDGSVL
+24 DNPKDDSVL

-44 TLLGPIEIKN
+44 TLLGPIQIK
-54 TSPYKYIMIDRL
+54 TMSPYKYILVDRL

-80 YVNAKKDV
+80 YVNAKKDI
-88 ELLKDEMPNLRIID
+88 ESLKDEMPSIKILD
-102 TRMLSRGEFSKN
+102 TRLLSRGDFHKN
-114 FIYYLNNINNV
+114 IIYYLNNINNI

-130 ENIPSIKKPFI
+130 ENIPTSKKSSI
-141 YWKNVIEVINNYM
+141 YWKNIKRVIGNM
-154 KYYPNKTMIINI
+154 QYYPNKTMIINI
-166 EEYKNSFID
+166 EEYKNSFIP
-175 TMRKKSKEFNPIT
+175 TIRRKSKEFNPIT
-188 LLYELIKYNYMDFV
+188 LLYELIKYNYMEFV
-202 DLVEDLDIILVSNNG
+202 DLGNLDIILVSNNG
-217 MSLRVNGKECFK
+217 MSLRVNGSECFK
-229 LKGMKPNAGSAVASE
+229 LKGNKPNVGSAVASE
-244 FKSELS
+244 FKMELF
-250 KLMNKTIPDGDI
+250 KLMNRTMTDEDT

-274 VSSITDSILGKYGAA
+274 VSSITDAILGKYSAV
-289 TGEIPENVKEK
+289 TGEVPDNVKEK
-300 VSDAVQKAIEQ
+300 VNDAVQKAIEQ
-311 IDEKQGSAEG
+311 IDEKQGSGGVAP
-321 ITANT
+321 NT
-326 EDIENIIVANTEILK
+326 EDIENIITANTEILK

-347 KSVAMKSSAS
+347 KSIAMKSSAS
-357 SKRDELLREK
+357 SKRDEMLREK
-367 QLSLEVQGKTLGDI
+367 QLTLDVQGKTLGDI
-381 LSTSTDDVK
+381 LSVSTDDVK
-390 IEVNDISKSID
+390 IEVNDISKSVD
-401 TINKNVTKV
+401 TINKNVTEV
-410 RYPNINKDYI
+410 RYPNINKDYV
-420 EKVMQKDI
+420 ENVMKKDI
-428 LNTVACLSD
+428 LSAVTCLSD
-437 REDIQ
+437 KDDIQ
-442 IYVRNIKIED
+442 IYVRNIKVED

-522 NKLFVYRYGSKVSSV
+522 NKLFVYRYGSKVSSL

-545 NSSVNGVRVI
+545 NSPIKGIKVI

-580 EITIGDV
+580 EIVIGDIKF
-587 TLYFNQTEMRQIF
+587 YFNQSEIRQLF
-600 LDNVP
+600 LDSVP
-605 KNKIDEYEELVD
+605 KNKIDEYEKLVD
-617 SKILPVGKGKTN
+617 SKILPVGKGNKN
-629 IFYYINFDTNT
+629 VFYYVNFDTNT
-640 VHQTNFKNTIDT
+640 VYQTNFNNSIDT
-652 KMSLIDFIL
+652 KMSLIDFML
-661 SKSPQLKEEVS
+661 SKSPQLKDEIS
-672 KQSVG
+672 KQSTG

-695 LLLAYKNGLS
+695 LLLSYKNGLS
-705 NILNRIKADYFFSDT
+705 NILSQIKAEYYFSDT
-720 RPRVDLNETVIE
+720 RPRIALNESIVE
-732 FNDGYLVFSNVPYQ
+732 FNDGYLVFSNVPFK
-746 NALLLNGLLEI
+746 NSLLLNGLLEI

-768 DLLTYQDIFESIYGR
+768 DVLTYQDIFESIYGR

-816 GLVLYANELLID
+816 GLVLYANELLVD

-834 LDLRSFRFRSAE
+834 LDIRSFRFRSAE
-846 LISARLYK
+846 LIPARLYK
-854 LIATA
+854 LIASS

-903 LQKLHGATKK
+903 MQKLHGATKK
-913 GPSGCNLA
+913 GPSGCNLE
-921 EAYTKTQRSF
+921 EAYTKVQRSF

-945 DANVGVQRVLTME
+945 DGNVGIQRVLTME
-958 PPIVD
+958 PPISD
-963 VRGFVDNK
+963 VRGFIDNK

-988 AEMMTTGG
+988 AEMLTTGG

-1011 STHLTPVSKS
+1011 STHLTPVSKA

-1026 TNGAEKSMHY
+1026 TNGAEKAIQY

-1042 SFVAKDDGKVVELD
+1042 SFIAKDDGKVVELND
-1056 EDNGLMIVEYKNGES
+1056 DTGLMIVEYKNGES
-1071 DAITIGSRIA
+1071 DAISINSRIA

-1123 GNQFNIGTLEKIVL
+1123 GNQFNIGTLEKIAL

-1171 PNTNVDYMVNIGDTI
+1171 PNTNVDYMVKIGDTV

-1201 DSLNVLLANVGE
+1201 DSLNVLLSNVGE
-1213 DMKEDIKMNNKE
+1213 DMKEDIMMNNKE
-1225 KVKSKYSG
+1225 KVKTKYSG
-1233 VIEDIKIYSSVDLN
+1233 VIEDIKVYSSVSLN
-1247 DLSPSLRKIVNKH
+1247 DLSPSLRKVVNKH
-1260 YKKIKD
+1260 YNRIKD
-1266 RKKLLEKYDNN
+1266 RRKLLEKYDKS
-1277 NNPLIKCNML
+1277 NNPLVKCNML

-1320 HDELGPGD
+1320 HDELGAGD

-1337 SIITDVIP
+1337 TIITNVIP
-1345 EGQEAYTEFRPD
+1345 EGQEAYTAFRPD
-1357 EKIGAVLSCNSIIAR
+1357 EKIGAVLSCNAIIAR